1 MPNKI
6 AVLGPQKEEQ
16 HEKKVMGTCCQCIA
30 CGVHGSS
37 CLSYECICIRGGGG
51 VSESSIT
58 AFSDTSSGDAGTES
72 ISADDF
78 TISELT
84 YNGAVQKPEVTST
97 KYTDAS
103 VAYYDDAECTGT
115 EAELKN
121 AGTYYAKITVG
132 EESVVKE
139 FTINK
144 ATPKNEDFTIICNG
158 KKLDPNGGNAY
169 RTLGK
174 NDTFAMSHTTEEDIR
189 VNEDEYEKIFDF
201 FGFNFYTSEGK
212 PLTAS
217 ISEPGTYIIKA
228 WFRGSKNLK
237 GTKVGQSGEEFA
249 TWNLIVAPAQEDFT
263 VTNEMT
269 SGKVYD
275 GTSFEPKLSS
285 TKYSE
290 DEVTT
295 EYYFLEQ
302 TSGEWVKV
310 EHPTDAGTY
319 CVRVTVN
326 GATQQNDDLWRFKIK
341 EANIDASKFHAELD
355 GEPVKQGEPFKMTS
369 PASELDK
376 IFDRLIITYE
386 GEPDI
391 NLHDFAPRVFVDTED
406 GETEIDSSKASEY
419 MDENGRLKP
428 GTYVYKLYFI
438 GTNNFN
444 GQQKTDDPLYTIN
457 LTLTADSIT
466 ELNPDIDGL
475 TKNEDT
481 EDGGY
486 TLESGYTLALGEDSA
501 PVTAPLNNKGVV
513 ESGKFAEKVTGGEI
527 TGGTFAEVENAEEIT
542 GGIFAQNPEECLA
555 AGKTLTESVD
565 QLKVVD
571 INGAGLNDSCTVNDV
586 IGAKENGIAV
596 MALFAEN
603 SIEAAPAAYIVGS
616 GQKVTLK
623 NADASRTVKQW
634 IVDFGNGTT
643 ETYNGNTAAFTV
655 DAAGNTVT
663 VTVVFEG
670 QTLPTPVDPKPVDP
684 DPTIPEVKEYTITVE
699 DGKINGE
706 PSVTVKAGDTVNLTV
721 GEVPENM
728 AFLYWDIPSDLLNAL
743 IKKDGNFSNK
753 TQNLRFEM
761 PELEDAAGK
770 SFTISAA
777 FGTAET
783 AESDD
788 TSAFGVVTGI
798 IAGGTVI
805 AVTGWVG
812 TELYLKAVLPQGA
825 SIPTNRQELALL
837 LWQDAGKPEAVTAL
851 YADIAADQTDA
862 QKAARWA
869 IANGLMDSADEDSS
883 SFAPNK
889 SVSRFAV
896 IKAWNQ
902 AQKMK

>member
-1 MPNKI
+1 MH
-6 AVLGPQKEEQ
+6 L
-16 HEKKVMGTCCQCIA
+16 H
-30 CGVHGSS
+30 S
-37 CLSYECICIRGGGG
+37 GGG
-51 VSESSIT
+51 VSESGVT
-58 AFSDTSSGDAGTES
+58 AFSTTASEDTTTGS
-72 ISADDF
+72 ISEDDF
-78 TISELT
+78 SLSATEFT
-84 YNGAVQKPEVTST
+84 YNAAVQKPEVISE
-97 KYTDAS
+97 KYPNAK
-103 VAYYDDAECTGT
+103 VAFYD
-115 EAELKN
+115 KN
-121 AGTYYAKITVG
+121 DNEVEPKDAGTYYAAITVDDVA
-132 EESVVKE
+132 ETVKKE
-139 FTINK
+139 FTINM
-144 ATPKNEDFTIICNG
+144 ADPKNEDFTIKFKDQVI
-158 KKLDPNGGNAY
+158 DPTGGNVY
-169 RTLGK
+169 QTLGE
-174 NDTFAMSHTTEEDIR
+174 DGDATITHTTEADI
-189 VNEDEYEKIFDF
+189 NAGPYDKF
-201 FGFNFYTSEGK
+201 FGFEWYQADGTTK
-212 PLTAS
+212 LTEV
-217 ISEPGTYIIKA
+217 ISKPGTYIVKA
-228 WFRGSKNLK
+228 WFKGSKNLN
-237 GTKVGQSGEEFA
+237 GWEVNTEGKVFA

-263 VTNEMT
+263 VTDEMT
-269 SGKVYD
+269 NGKVYD
-275 GTSFEPKLSS
+275 GTSFEPELKYDT
-285 TKYSE
+285 TKYE
-290 DEVTT
+290 GAKVEF
-295 EYYFLEQ
+295 EYYTKQYDSEIHKDKN
-302 TSGEWVKV
+302 VNV

-319 CVRVTVN
+319 YVRAIVN
-326 GATQQNDDLWRFKIK
+326 DVSQENDEWKFEIK
-341 EANIDASKFHAELD
+341 PAEIDASKIAATLD
-355 GEPVKQGEPFKMTS
+355 GEPVKQGEPFEMTS

-391 NLHDFAPRVFVDTED
+391 DLHDFAPRVFVDTED

-419 MDENGRLKP
+419 LDEDGRLKP
-428 GTYVYKLYFI
+428 GTYIYKLYFI

-486 TLESGYTLALGEDSA
+486 TLESGYTLALGEDSD
-501 PVTAPLNNKGVV
+501 PVTEPLNNKGVV

-527 TGGTFAEVENAEEIT
+527 TGGTFANVENAEEIT

-586 IGAKENGIAV
+586 IGAMENGIAV

-603 SIEAAPAAYIVGS
+603 SIEATPAAYIVGS
-616 GQKVTLK
+616 GQKITLK

-643 ETYNGNTAAFTV
+643 KTYDGDTAAFTV

-670 QTLPTPVDPKPVDP
+670 QTLPTPVDPN
-684 DPTIPEVKEYTITVE
+684 PTIPEVKEYTITVE

-706 PSVTVKAGDTVNLTV
+706 PSATIKAGDTVNLTV

-743 IKKDGNFSNK
+743 IKKDGNFNNK

-788 TSAFGVVTGI
+788 SSAFGVVTGI
-798 IAGGTVI
+798 IVGGTVV
-805 AVTGWVG
+805 AVTGWIG

-869 IANGLMDSADEDSS
+869 IANGLLDAADEDSS
-883 SFAPNK
+883 VFAPNK

>member
-1 MPNKI
+1 MKRKSWERVVSASL
-6 AVLGPQKEEQ
+6 AVCMAVAVSP
-16 HEKKVMGTCCQCIA
+16 MNA
-30 CGVHGSS
+30 FAFGV
-37 CLSYECICIRGGGG
+37 GGG
-51 VSESSIT
+51 SESGIT

-97 KYTDAS
+97 KYAVAS
-103 VAYYDDAECTGT
+103 VAYYDNAECTGAET
-115 EAELKN
+115 ELKN
-121 AGTYYAKITVG
+121 VGTYYAKITVD
-132 EESVVKE
+132 EKSVVKE
-139 FTINK
+139 FIINK
-144 ATPKNEDFTIICNG
+144 ADPKNEDFTIKFKDQVI
-158 KKLDPNGGNAY
+158 DPTGGNVY
-169 RTLGK
+169 QTLGE
-174 NDTFAMSHTTEEDIR
+174 DGDATITHTTEADI
-189 VNEDEYEKIFDF
+189 NAGPYDKF
-201 FGFNFYTSEGK
+201 FGFEWYQADGTTK
-212 PLTAS
+212 LTEV
-217 ISEPGTYIIKA
+217 ISKPGTYIVKA
-228 WFRGSKNLK
+228 WFKGSKNLN
-237 GTKVGQSGEEFA
+237 GWKVNTEGKVFA

-263 VTNEMT
+263 VTDEMKA
-269 SGKVYD
+269 GKVYD
-275 GTSFEPKLSS
+275 GASFEPKLSS

-290 DEVTT
+290 DKVAT
-295 EYYFLEQ
+295 EYYLLEQ

-310 EHPTDAGTY
+310 EHPTNVGTY

-326 GATQQNDDLWRFKIK
+326 GATQQNDGVWQFKI
-341 EANIDASKFHAELD
+341 EPAEIDPSKFTATLD
-355 GEPVKQGEPFKMTS
+355 GKTVMQDEPFEMTS

-391 NLHDFAPRVFVDTED
+391 DLHDFAPRVFVDTED

-419 MDENGRLKP
+419 MDEDGRLKP
-428 GTYVYKLYFI
+428 GTYIYKLYFI

-444 GQQKTDDPLYTIN
+444 GQQKTDAPLYTIN

-466 ELNPDIDGL
+466 ELKPTDGL
-475 TKNEDT
+475 TKNDDT

-486 TLESGYTLALGEDSA
+486 TLESGYTLALGEDSD
-501 PVTAPLNNKGVV
+501 PVTEPLNNKGVV

-527 TGGTFAEVENAEEIT
+527 TGGTFANVENAEEIT

-586 IGAKENGIAV
+586 IGAMENGIAV

-603 SIEAAPAAYIVGS
+603 SIEATPAAYIVGS
-616 GQKVTLK
+616 GQKITLK

-634 IVDFGNGTT
+634 VVDFGNGTT

-655 DAAGNTVT
+655 DAAGKTVT
-663 VTVVFEG
+663 VTAVFEG
-670 QTLPTPVDPKPVDP
+670 QTLPTPVDPN
-684 DPTIPEVKEYTITVE
+684 PTIPEVKEYTITVE

-706 PSVTVKAGDTVNLTV
+706 PSATIKAGDTVNLTV

-788 TSAFGVVTGI
+788 SSAFGVVTGI
-798 IAGGTVI
+798 IVGGTVV

-869 IANGLMDSADEDSS
+869 IANGLLDAADEGSS
-883 SFAPNK
+883 IFAPNK

>member
-1 MPNKI
+1 MH
-6 AVLGPQKEEQ
+6 L
-16 HEKKVMGTCCQCIA
+16 H
-30 CGVHGSS
+30 S
-37 CLSYECICIRGGGG
+37 GGG
-51 VSESSIT
+51 VSESSIA

-84 YNGAVQKPEVTST
+84 YNGAVQKPAVTST
-97 KYTDAS
+97 KYTVAS
-103 VAYYDDAECTGT
+103 VAYYDNAECTGT

-121 AGTYYAKITVG
+121 AGTYYAKITVDEG
-132 EESVVKE
+132 SVVKE

-144 ATPKNEDFTIICNG
+144 AIPKNEDFTIIFNG

-169 RTLGK
+169 QTLGK
-174 NDTFAMSHTTEEDIR
+174 NDTFAMSHTAEEDIR

-212 PLTAS
+212 PLTES

-295 EYYFLEQ
+295 EYYLLEQ
-302 TSGEWVKV
+302 TNGEWVKV

-319 CVRVTVN
+319 CVRITVN
-326 GATQQNDDLWRFKIK
+326 GATQQNDDLWRFKIEK
-341 EANIDASKFHAELD
+341 ANIDASKFHAELD
-355 GEPVKQGEPFKMTS
+355 GEPVKQGESFEMTS

-419 MDENGRLKP
+419 MDEDGRLKP

-466 ELNPDIDGL
+466 ELKPTDGL
-475 TKNEDT
+475 TKNDDT

-486 TLESGYTLALGEDSA
+486 TLESGYTLALGEDSD

-513 ESGKFAEKVTGGEI
+513 ESGKFAEKVTGG
-527 TGGTFAEVENAEEIT
+527 TFANVENAEEIT

-586 IGAKENGIAV
+586 IGAEENGIAV

-603 SIEAAPAAYIVGS
+603 SIEATPAAYIVGS
-616 GQKVTLK
+616 GQKITLK

-634 IVDFGNGTT
+634 VVDFGNGTT

-670 QTLPTPVDPKPVDP
+670 QTIPTPVDPKPVDP

-706 PSVTVKAGDTVNLTV
+706 PSATVKAGDTVNLTV

-788 TSAFGVVTGI
+788 SSAFGVVTGI
-798 IAGGTVI
+798 IVGGTVV

-869 IANGLMDSADEDSS
+869 IANGLLDAADEGSS
-883 SFAPNK
+883 IFAPNK

>member
-1 MPNKI
+1 MH
-6 AVLGPQKEEQ
+6 L
-16 HEKKVMGTCCQCIA
+16 H
-30 CGVHGSS
+30 S
-37 CLSYECICIRGGGG
+37 GGG
-51 VSESSIT
+51 VSESGVT
-58 AFSDTSSGDAGTES
+58 AFSTTASEDTTTGS
-72 ISADDF
+72 ISEDDF
-78 TISELT
+78 SLSATEFT
-84 YNGAVQKPEVTST
+84 YNAAVQKPEVISE
-97 KYTDAS
+97 KYPNAK
-103 VAYYDDAECTGT
+103 VAFYD
-115 EAELKN
+115 KN
-121 AGTYYAKITVG
+121 DNEVEPKDAGTYYAAITVDDVA
-132 EESVVKE
+132 ETVKKE
-139 FTINK
+139 FTINM
-144 ATPKNEDFTIICNG
+144 ADPKNEDFTIKFKDQVI
-158 KKLDPNGGNAY
+158 DPTGGNVY
-169 RTLGK
+169 QTLGE
-174 NDTFAMSHTTEEDIR
+174 DGDATITHTTEADI
-189 VNEDEYEKIFDF
+189 NAGPYDKF
-201 FGFNFYTSEGK
+201 FGFEWYQADGTTK
-212 PLTAS
+212 LTEV
-217 ISEPGTYIIKA
+217 ISKPGTYIVKA
-228 WFRGSKNLK
+228 WFKGSKNLN
-237 GTKVGQSGEEFA
+237 GWEVNTEGKVFA

-263 VTNEMT
+263 VTDEMT
-269 SGKVYD
+269 NGKVYD
-275 GTSFEPKLSS
+275 GTSFEPELKYDT
-285 TKYSE
+285 TKYE
-290 DEVTT
+290 GAKVEF
-295 EYYFLEQ
+295 EYYTKQYDSEIHKDKN
-302 TSGEWVKV
+302 VNV

-319 CVRVTVN
+319 YVRAIVN
-326 GATQQNDDLWRFKIK
+326 DVSQENDEWKFEIK
-341 EANIDASKFHAELD
+341 PAEIDASKIAATLD
-355 GEPVKQGEPFKMTS
+355 GEPVKQGEPFEMTS

-391 NLHDFAPRVFVDTED
+391 DLHDFAPRVFVDTED

-419 MDENGRLKP
+419 LDEDGRLKP
-428 GTYVYKLYFI
+428 GTYIYKLYFI

-481 EDGGY
+481 DDGGY

-501 PVTAPLNNKGVV
+501 PVTEPLNNKGVV

-527 TGGTFAEVENAEEIT
+527 TGGTFANVENAEEIT

-586 IGAKENGIAV
+586 IGAMENGIAV

-603 SIEAAPAAYIVGS
+603 SIEATPAAYIVGS
-616 GQKVTLK
+616 GQKITLK

-634 IVDFGNGTT
+634 VVDFGNGTT
-643 ETYNGNTAAFTV
+643 KTYDGDTAAFTV

-670 QTLPTPVDPKPVDP
+670 QTLPTPVEPN
-684 DPTIPEVKEYTITVE
+684 PTIPEVKEYTITVE

-706 PSVTVKAGDTVNLTV
+706 PSATIKVGDTVNLTV

-743 IKKDGNFSNK
+743 IKKDGNFNNK

-788 TSAFGVVTGI
+788 SSAFGVVTGI
-798 IAGGTVI
+798 IVGGTVV
-805 AVTGWVG
+805 AVTGWIG

-869 IANGLMDSADEDSS
+869 IANGLLDAADEDSS
-883 SFAPNK
+883 VFAPNK

>member
-1 MPNKI
+1 MH
-6 AVLGPQKEEQ
+6 L
-16 HEKKVMGTCCQCIA
+16 H
-30 CGVHGSS
+30 S
-37 CLSYECICIRGGGG
+37 GGG
-51 VSESSIT
+51 VSESSIA

-84 YNGAVQKPEVTST
+84 YNGAVQKPAVTST
-97 KYTDAS
+97 KYTVAS
-103 VAYYDDAECTGT
+103 VAYYDNAECTGT

-121 AGTYYAKITVG
+121 AGTYYAKITVDEG
-132 EESVVKE
+132 SVVKE

-144 ATPKNEDFTIICNG
+144 AIPKNEDFTIIFNG

-169 RTLGK
+169 QTLGK

-212 PLTAS
+212 PLTES

-295 EYYFLEQ
+295 EYYLLEQ
-302 TSGEWVKV
+302 TNGEWVKV

-319 CVRVTVN
+319 CVRITVN
-326 GATQQNDDLWRFKIK
+326 GATQQNDDLWRFKIEK
-341 EANIDASKFHAELD
+341 ANIDASKFHAELD
-355 GEPVKQGEPFKMTS
+355 GEPVKQGESFEMTS

-419 MDENGRLKP
+419 MDEDGRLKP

-466 ELNPDIDGL
+466 ELKPTDGL
-475 TKNEDT
+475 TKNDDT

-486 TLESGYTLALGEDSA
+486 TLESGYTLALGEDSD

-527 TGGTFAEVENAEEIT
+527 TGGTFANVENAEEIT

-586 IGAKENGIAV
+586 IGAMENGIAV

-603 SIEAAPAAYIVGS
+603 SIEATPAAYIVGS
-616 GQKVTLK
+616 GQKITLK

-634 IVDFGNGTT
+634 VVDFGNGTT

-655 DAAGNTVT
+655 DAAGKTVT
-663 VTVVFEG
+663 VTAVFEG
-670 QTLPTPVDPKPVDP
+670 QTLPTPVDPN
-684 DPTIPEVKEYTITVE
+684 PTIPEVKEYTITVE

-706 PSVTVKAGDTVNLTV
+706 PSATIKAGDTVNLTV

-788 TSAFGVVTGI
+788 SSAFGVVTGI
-798 IAGGTVI
+798 IVGGTVV

-869 IANGLMDSADEDSS
+869 IANGLLDAADEGSS
-883 SFAPNK
+883 IFAPNK

>member
-1 MPNKI
+1 MH
-6 AVLGPQKEEQ
+6 L
-16 HEKKVMGTCCQCIA
+16 H
-30 CGVHGSS
+30 S
-37 CLSYECICIRGGGG
+37 GGGG

-144 ATPKNEDFTIICNG
+144 ATPKNEDFTIKFKDQVI
-158 KKLDPNGGNAY
+158 DPTGGNVY
-169 RTLGK
+169 QTLGE
-174 NDTFAMSHTTEEDIR
+174 DGDATITHTTEADI
-189 VNEDEYEKIFDF
+189 NAGPYDKF
-201 FGFNFYTSEGK
+201 FGFEWYQADGTTK
-212 PLTAS
+212 LTEV
-217 ISEPGTYIIKA
+217 ISKPGTYIVKA
-228 WFRGSKNLK
+228 WFKGSKNLN
-237 GTKVGQSGEEFA
+237 GWKVNTEGKVFA

-263 VTNEMT
+263 VTDEMKA
-269 SGKVYD
+269 GKVYD
-275 GTSFEPKLSS
+275 GASFEPKLSS

-290 DEVTT
+290 DKVAT
-295 EYYFLEQ
+295 EYYLLEQ

-310 EHPTDAGTY
+310 EHPTNVGTY

-326 GATQQNDDLWRFKIK
+326 GATQQNDGVWQFKI
-341 EANIDASKFHAELD
+341 EPAEIDPSKFTATLD
-355 GEPVKQGEPFKMTS
+355 GKTVMQDEPFEMTS

-391 NLHDFAPRVFVDTED
+391 DLHDFAPRVFVDTED

-419 MDENGRLKP
+419 LDEDGRLKP
-428 GTYVYKLYFI
+428 GTYIYKLYFI

-486 TLESGYTLALGEDSA
+486 TLESGYTLALGEDSD
-501 PVTAPLNNKGVV
+501 PVTEPLNNKGVV

-527 TGGTFAEVENAEEIT
+527 TGGTFANVENAEEIT
-542 GGIFAQNPEECLA
+542 GGIFAQNPEECLV
-555 AGKTLTESVD
+555 AGKTLTGSVD

-586 IGAKENGIAV
+586 IGAMENGIAV

-603 SIEAAPAAYIVGS
+603 SIEATPAAYIVGS
-616 GQKVTLK
+616 GQKITLK

-634 IVDFGNGTT
+634 VVDFGNGTT

-684 DPTIPEVKEYTITVE
+684 DPTVPEVKEYTITVE

-788 TSAFGVVTGI
+788 SSAFGVVTGI
-798 IAGGTVI
+798 IVGGTVV

-812 TELYLKAVLPQGA
+812 TELYLKAVLPQGT

-851 YADIAADQTDA
+851 YADIAAEQTDA

-869 IANGLMDSADEDSS
+869 IANGLLDAADEDSS
-883 SFAPNK
+883 VFAPNK

>member
-1 MPNKI
+1 MH
-6 AVLGPQKEEQ
+6 L
-16 HEKKVMGTCCQCIA
+16 H
-30 CGVHGSS
+30 S
-37 CLSYECICIRGGGG
+37 GGG
-51 VSESSIT
+51 VSESGVT
-58 AFSDTSSGDAGTES
+58 AFSTTASEDTTTGS
-72 ISADDF
+72 ISEDDF
-78 TISELT
+78 SLSATEFT
-84 YNGAVQKPEVTST
+84 YNAAVQKPEVISE
-97 KYTDAS
+97 KYPNAK
-103 VAYYDDAECTGT
+103 VAFYD
-115 EAELKN
+115 KN
-121 AGTYYAKITVG
+121 DNEVEPKDAGTYYAAITVDDVA
-132 EESVVKE
+132 ETVKKE
-139 FTINK
+139 FTINM
-144 ATPKNEDFTIICNG
+144 ADPKNEDFTIKFKDQVI
-158 KKLDPNGGNAY
+158 DPTGGNVY
-169 RTLGK
+169 QTLGE
-174 NDTFAMSHTTEEDIR
+174 DGDATITHTTEADI
-189 VNEDEYEKIFDF
+189 NAGPYDKF
-201 FGFNFYTSEGK
+201 FGFEWYQADGTTK
-212 PLTAS
+212 LTEV
-217 ISEPGTYIIKA
+217 ISKPGTYIVKA
-228 WFRGSKNLK
+228 WFKGSKNLN
-237 GTKVGQSGEEFA
+237 GWEVNTEGKVFA

-263 VTNEMT
+263 VTDEMT
-269 SGKVYD
+269 NGKVYD
-275 GTSFEPKLSS
+275 GTSFEPELKYDT
-285 TKYSE
+285 TKYE
-290 DEVTT
+290 GAKVEF
-295 EYYFLEQ
+295 EYYTKQYDSEIHKDKN
-302 TSGEWVKV
+302 VNV

-319 CVRVTVN
+319 YVRAIVN
-326 GATQQNDDLWRFKIK
+326 DVSQENDEWKFEIK
-341 EANIDASKFHAELD
+341 PAEIDASKIAATLD
-355 GEPVKQGEPFKMTS
+355 GEPVKQGEPFEMTS

-391 NLHDFAPRVFVDTED
+391 DLHDFAPRVFVDTED

-419 MDENGRLKP
+419 LDEDGRLKP
-428 GTYVYKLYFI
+428 GTYIYKLYFI

-486 TLESGYTLALGEDSA
+486 TLESGYTLALGEDSD
-501 PVTAPLNNKGVV
+501 PVTEPLNNKGVV

-527 TGGTFAEVENAEEIT
+527 TGGTFANVENAEEIT

-586 IGAKENGIAV
+586 IGAMENGIAV

-603 SIEAAPAAYIVGS
+603 SIEATPAAYIVGS
-616 GQKVTLK
+616 GQKITLK

-643 ETYNGNTAAFTV
+643 KTYDGDTAAFTV

-670 QTLPTPVDPKPVDP
+670 QTLPTPVDPN
-684 DPTIPEVKEYTITVE
+684 PTIPEVKEYTITVE

-706 PSVTVKAGDTVNLTV
+706 PSATIKAGDTVNLTV

-788 TSAFGVVTGI
+788 SSAFGVVTGI
-798 IAGGTVI
+798 IVGGTVV

-812 TELYLKAVLPQGA
+812 TKLYLKAVLPQGT

-869 IANGLMDSADEDSS
+869 IANGLLDAADEDSS
-883 SFAPNK
+883 IFAPNK

>member
-1 MPNKI
+1 MH
-6 AVLGPQKEEQ
+6 L
-16 HEKKVMGTCCQCIA
+16 H
-30 CGVHGSS
+30 S
-37 CLSYECICIRGGGG
+37 GGGG

-97 KYTDAS
+97 KYTVAS
-103 VAYYDDAECTGT
+103 VAYYDNAECTGA

-121 AGTYYAKITVG
+121 AGTYYEKITVG
-132 EESVVKE
+132 EEFVVKE

-144 ATPKNEDFTIICNG
+144 ADPKNEDFTIKFKDQVI
-158 KKLDPNGGNAY
+158 DPTGGNVY
-169 RTLGK
+169 QTLGE
-174 NDTFAMSHTTEEDIR
+174 DGDATITHTTEADI
-189 VNEDEYEKIFDF
+189 NAGPYDKF
-201 FGFNFYTSEGK
+201 FGFEWYQADGTTK
-212 PLTAS
+212 LTEV
-217 ISEPGTYIIKA
+217 ISKPGTYIVKA
-228 WFRGSKNLK
+228 WFKGSKNLN
-237 GTKVGQSGEEFA
+237 GWKVNTEGKVFA

-263 VTNEMT
+263 VTDEMKA
-269 SGKVYD
+269 GKVYD
-275 GTSFEPKLSS
+275 GASFEPKLSS

-290 DEVTT
+290 DKVAT
-295 EYYFLEQ
+295 EYYLLEQ

-310 EHPTDAGTY
+310 EHPTNVGTY

-326 GATQQNDDLWRFKIK
+326 GATQQNDGVWQFKI
-341 EANIDASKFHAELD
+341 EPAEIDPSKFTATLD
-355 GEPVKQGEPFKMTS
+355 GKTVMQDEPFEMTS

-391 NLHDFAPRVFVDTED
+391 DLHDFAPRVFVDTED

-419 MDENGRLKP
+419 MDEDGRLKP
-428 GTYVYKLYFI
+428 GTYIYKLYFI

-444 GQQKTDDPLYTIN
+444 GQQKTDAPLYTIN

-466 ELNPDIDGL
+466 ELKPTDGL
-475 TKNEDT
+475 TKNDDT

-486 TLESGYTLALGEDSA
+486 TLESGYTLALGEDSD
-501 PVTAPLNNKGVV
+501 PVTEPLNNKGVV

-527 TGGTFAEVENAEEIT
+527 TGGTFANVENAEEIT
-542 GGIFAQNPEECLA
+542 GGIFAQNPEECLV
-555 AGKTLTESVD
+555 AGKTLTGSVD

-586 IGAKENGIAV
+586 IGAMENGIAV

-603 SIEAAPAAYIVGS
+603 SIEATPAAYIVGS
-616 GQKVTLK
+616 GQKITLK

-634 IVDFGNGTT
+634 VVDFGNGTT
-643 ETYNGNTAAFTV
+643 KTYDGDTAAFTV

-670 QTLPTPVDPKPVDP
+670 QTLPTPVDPN
-684 DPTIPEVKEYTITVE
+684 PTIPEVKEYTITVE

-706 PSVTVKAGDTVNLTV
+706 PSATIKAGDTVNLTV

-788 TSAFGVVTGI
+788 YTALGVATGVVVGGATVAV
-798 IAGGTVI
+798 AG
-805 AVTGWVG
+805 WQLYNLG
-812 TELYLKAVLPQGA
+812 TELYLKAVLPQGT

-851 YADIAADQTDA
+851 YADIAAEQTDA

-869 IANGLMDSADEDSS
+869 IANGLLDAADEDSS
-883 SFAPNK
+883 VFAPNK

>member
-1 MPNKI
+1 
-6 AVLGPQKEEQ
+6 
-16 HEKKVMGTCCQCIA
+16 MGTCCQRIA

-37 CLSYECICIRGGGG
+37 HLPYECICIRGGG

-144 ATPKNEDFTIICNG
+144 ATPKNEDFTIKFKDQVI
-158 KKLDPNGGNAY
+158 DPTGGNVY
-169 RTLGK
+169 QTLGE
-174 NDTFAMSHTTEEDIR
+174 DGDATITHTTEADI
-189 VNEDEYEKIFDF
+189 NAGPYDKF
-201 FGFNFYTSEGK
+201 FGFEWYQADGTTK
-212 PLTAS
+212 LTEV
-217 ISEPGTYIIKA
+217 ISKPGTYIVKA
-228 WFRGSKNLK
+228 WFKGSKNLN
-237 GTKVGQSGEEFA
+237 GWKVNTEGKVFA

-263 VTNEMT
+263 VTDEMKA
-269 SGKVYD
+269 GKVYD
-275 GTSFEPKLSS
+275 GASFEPKLSS

-290 DEVTT
+290 DKVAT
-295 EYYFLEQ
+295 EYYLLEQ

-310 EHPTDAGTY
+310 EHPTNVGTY

-326 GATQQNDDLWRFKIK
+326 GATQQNDGVWQFKI
-341 EANIDASKFHAELD
+341 EPAEIDPSKFTATLD
-355 GEPVKQGEPFKMTS
+355 GKTVMQDEPFEMTS

-391 NLHDFAPRVFVDTED
+391 DLHDFAPRVFVDTED

-419 MDENGRLKP
+419 LDEDGRLKP
-428 GTYVYKLYFI
+428 GTYIYKLYFI

-486 TLESGYTLALGEDSA
+486 TLESGYTLALGEDSD
-501 PVTAPLNNKGVV
+501 PVTEPLNNKGVV

-527 TGGTFAEVENAEEIT
+527 TGGTFANVENAEEIT
-542 GGIFAQNPEECLA
+542 GGIFAQNPEECLV
-555 AGKTLTESVD
+555 AGKTLTGSVD

-586 IGAKENGIAV
+586 IGAMENGIAV

-603 SIEAAPAAYIVGS
+603 SIEATPAAYIVGS
-616 GQKVTLK
+616 GQKITLK

-634 IVDFGNGTT
+634 VVDFGNGTT

-684 DPTIPEVKEYTITVE
+684 DPTVPEVKEYTITVE

-788 TSAFGVVTGI
+788 SSAFGVVTGI
-798 IAGGTVI
+798 IVGGTVV

-812 TELYLKAVLPQGA
+812 TELYLKAVLPQGT

-851 YADIAADQTDA
+851 YADIAAEQTDA

-869 IANGLMDSADEDSS
+869 IANGLLDAADEDSS
-883 SFAPNK
+883 VFAPNK

>member
-1 MPNKI
+1 MH
-6 AVLGPQKEEQ
+6 L
-16 HEKKVMGTCCQCIA
+16 H
-30 CGVHGSS
+30 S
-37 CLSYECICIRGGGG
+37 GGG

-97 KYTDAS
+97 KYTVAS
-103 VAYYDDAECTGT
+103 VAYYDNAECTGA

-132 EESVVKE
+132 EEFVVKE

-144 ATPKNEDFTIICNG
+144 ADPKNEDFTIKFKDQVI
-158 KKLDPNGGNAY
+158 DPTGGNVY
-169 RTLGK
+169 QTLGE
-174 NDTFAMSHTTEEDIR
+174 DGDATITHTTEADI
-189 VNEDEYEKIFDF
+189 NAGPYDKF
-201 FGFNFYTSEGK
+201 FGFEWYQADGTTK
-212 PLTAS
+212 LTEV
-217 ISEPGTYIIKA
+217 ISKPGTYIVKA
-228 WFRGSKNLK
+228 WFKGSKNLN
-237 GTKVGQSGEEFA
+237 GWEVNTEGKVFA

-263 VTNEMT
+263 VTDEMT
-269 SGKVYD
+269 NGKVYD

-290 DEVTT
+290 DKVAT
-295 EYYFLEQ
+295 EYYLLEQ
-302 TSGEWVKV
+302 TSGEWVKA
-310 EHPTDAGTY
+310 EHPTNVGTY

-326 GATQQNDDLWRFKIK
+326 GATQQNDGVWQFKI
-341 EANIDASKFHAELD
+341 EPAEIDPSKFTATLD
-355 GEPVKQGEPFKMTS
+355 GKTVMQDEPFEMTS

-391 NLHDFAPRVFVDTED
+391 SLKNFGTRVFTEE
-406 GETEIDSSKASEY
+406 GQTELNPETTPQYFDKNDHLVA
-419 MDENGRLKP
+419 
-428 GTYVYKLYFI
+428 GTYLVKAYF
-438 GTNNFN
+438 GGSDNFN
-444 GQQKTDDPLYTIN
+444 GQKKTDDPLYTIN

-466 ELNPDIDGL
+466 ELKPTDGL
-475 TKNEDT
+475 TKNDDT

-486 TLESGYTLALGEDSA
+486 TLESGYTLALGEDSD
-501 PVTAPLNNKGVV
+501 PVTEPLNNKGVV

-527 TGGTFAEVENAEEIT
+527 TGGTFANVENAEEIT

-616 GQKVTLK
+616 GQKITLK
-623 NADASRTVKQW
+623 NADVSRTVKQW
-634 IVDFGNGTT
+634 VVDFGNGTT
-643 ETYNGNTAAFTV
+643 KTYDSDTAAFTV
-655 DAAGNTVT
+655 DAAGKTVT
-663 VTVVFEG
+663 VTAVFEG

-684 DPTIPEVKEYTITVE
+684 NPTIPEVKEYTITVE

-706 PSVTVKAGDTVNLTV
+706 PSATIKAGDTVNLTV

-777 FGTAET
+777 FGTVET

-788 TSAFGVVTGI
+788 SSAFGVVTGI
-798 IAGGTVI
+798 IVGGTVV

-869 IANGLMDSADEDSS
+869 IANGLLDAADEDSS
-883 SFAPNK
+883 IFAPNK

>member
-1 MPNKI
+1 MKRKSWERVVSASL
-6 AVLGPQKEEQ
+6 AVCMAVAVSP
-16 HEKKVMGTCCQCIA
+16 MNA
-30 CGVHGSS
+30 FAF
-37 CLSYECICIRGGGG
+37 GGG

-97 KYTDAS
+97 KYTVAS
-103 VAYYDDAECTGT
+103 VAYYDNAECTGA

-132 EESVVKE
+132 EEFVVKE

-144 ATPKNEDFTIICNG
+144 ADPKNEDFTIKFKDQVI
-158 KKLDPNGGNAY
+158 DPTGGNVY
-169 RTLGK
+169 QTLGE
-174 NDTFAMSHTTEEDIR
+174 DGDATITHTTEADI
-189 VNEDEYEKIFDF
+189 NAGPYDKF
-201 FGFNFYTSEGK
+201 FGFEWYQADGTTK
-212 PLTAS
+212 LTEV
-217 ISEPGTYIIKA
+217 ISKPGTYIVKA
-228 WFRGSKNLK
+228 WFKGSKNLN
-237 GTKVGQSGEEFA
+237 GWKVNTEGKVFA

-263 VTNEMT
+263 VTDEMKA
-269 SGKVYD
+269 GKVYD
-275 GTSFEPKLSS
+275 GASFEPKLSS

-290 DEVTT
+290 DKVAT
-295 EYYFLEQ
+295 EYYLLEQ

-310 EHPTDAGTY
+310 EHPTNVGTY

-326 GATQQNDDLWRFKIK
+326 GATQQNDGVWQFKI
-341 EANIDASKFHAELD
+341 EPAEIDPSKFTATLD
-355 GEPVKQGEPFKMTS
+355 GKTVMQDEPFEMTS

-391 NLHDFAPRVFVDTED
+391 DLHDFAPRVFVDTED

-419 MDENGRLKP
+419 MDEDGRLKP
-428 GTYVYKLYFI
+428 GTYIYKLYFI

-444 GQQKTDDPLYTIN
+444 GQQKTDAPLYTIN

-466 ELNPDIDGL
+466 ELKPTDGL
-475 TKNEDT
+475 TKNDDT

-486 TLESGYTLALGEDSA
+486 TLESGYTLALGEDSD
-501 PVTAPLNNKGVV
+501 PVTEPLNNKGVV

-527 TGGTFAEVENAEEIT
+527 TGGTFANVENAEEIT
-542 GGIFAQNPEECLA
+542 GGIFAQNPEECLV
-555 AGKTLTESVD
+555 AGKTLTGSVD

-586 IGAKENGIAV
+586 IGAMENGIAV

-603 SIEAAPAAYIVGS
+603 SIEATPAAYIVGS
-616 GQKVTLK
+616 GQKITLK

-634 IVDFGNGTT
+634 VVDFGNGTT
-643 ETYNGNTAAFTV
+643 KTYDGDTAAFTV

-670 QTLPTPVDPKPVDP
+670 QTLPTPVDPN
-684 DPTIPEVKEYTITVE
+684 PTIPEVKEYTITVE

-706 PSVTVKAGDTVNLTV
+706 PSATIKAGDTVNLTV

-788 TSAFGVVTGI
+788 YTALGVATGVVVGGATVAV
-798 IAGGTVI
+798 AG
-805 AVTGWVG
+805 WQLYNLG
-812 TELYLKAVLPQGA
+812 TELYLKAVLPQGT

-851 YADIAADQTDA
+851 YADIAAEQTDA

-869 IANGLMDSADEDSS
+869 IANGLLDAADEDSS
-883 SFAPNK
+883 VFAPNK

>member
-1 MPNKI
+1 MH
-6 AVLGPQKEEQ
+6 L
-16 HEKKVMGTCCQCIA
+16 H
-30 CGVHGSS
+30 S
-37 CLSYECICIRGGGG
+37 GG

-97 KYTDAS
+97 KYTVAS
-103 VAYYDDAECTGT
+103 VAYYDNAECTGA

-132 EESVVKE
+132 EEFVVKE

-144 ATPKNEDFTIICNG
+144 ADPKNEDFTIKFKDQVI
-158 KKLDPNGGNAY
+158 DPTGGNVY
-169 RTLGK
+169 QTLGE
-174 NDTFAMSHTTEEDIR
+174 DGDATITHTTEADI
-189 VNEDEYEKIFDF
+189 NAGPYDKF
-201 FGFNFYTSEGK
+201 FGFEWYQADGTTK
-212 PLTAS
+212 LTEV
-217 ISEPGTYIIKA
+217 ISKPGTYIVKA
-228 WFRGSKNLK
+228 WFKGSKNLN
-237 GTKVGQSGEEFA
+237 GWKVNTEGKVFA

-263 VTNEMT
+263 VTDEMKA
-269 SGKVYD
+269 GKVYD
-275 GTSFEPKLSS
+275 GASFETKLSS

-290 DEVTT
+290 DKVAT
-295 EYYFLEQ
+295 EYYLLEQ

-310 EHPTDAGTY
+310 EHPTNVGTY

-326 GATQQNDDLWRFKIK
+326 GATQQNDGVWQFKI
-341 EANIDASKFHAELD
+341 EPAEIDPSKFTATLD
-355 GEPVKQGEPFKMTS
+355 GKTVMQDEPFEMTS

-391 NLHDFAPRVFVDTED
+391 DLHDFAPRVFVDTED

-419 MDENGRLKP
+419 LDEDGRLKP
-428 GTYVYKLYFI
+428 GTYIYKLYFI

-466 ELNPDIDGL
+466 ELKPTDGL
-475 TKNEDT
+475 TKNDDT

-486 TLESGYTLALGEDSA
+486 TLESGYTLALGEDSD
-501 PVTAPLNNKGVV
+501 PVTEPLNNKGVV

-527 TGGTFAEVENAEEIT
+527 TGGTFANVENAEEIT
-542 GGIFAQNPEECLA
+542 GGIFAQNPEECLV
-555 AGKTLTESVD
+555 AGKTLTGSVD

-586 IGAKENGIAV
+586 IGAMENGIAV

-603 SIEAAPAAYIVGS
+603 SIEATPAAYIVGS
-616 GQKVTLK
+616 GQKITLK

-634 IVDFGNGTT
+634 VVDFGNGTT
-643 ETYNGNTAAFTV
+643 KTYDGDTAAFTV

-670 QTLPTPVDPKPVDP
+670 QTLPTPVDPN
-684 DPTIPEVKEYTITVE
+684 PTIPEVKEYTITVE

-706 PSVTVKAGDTVNLTV
+706 PSATIKAGDTVNLTV

-788 TSAFGVVTGI
+788 YTALGVATGVVVGGATVAV
-798 IAGGTVI
+798 AG
-805 AVTGWVG
+805 WQLYNLG

-837 LWQDAGKPEAVTAL
+837 LWQNAGKPEAVTSL

-869 IANGLMDSADEDSS
+869 IANGLLDAADEDSS
-883 SFAPNK
+883 IFAPNK

>member
-1 MPNKI
+1 M
-6 AVLGPQKEEQ
+6 
-16 HEKKVMGTCCQCIA
+16 
-30 CGVHGSS
+30 
-37 CLSYECICIRGGGG
+37 
-51 VSESSIT
+51 
-58 AFSDTSSGDAGTES
+58 
-72 ISADDF
+72 
-78 TISELT
+78 
-84 YNGAVQKPEVTST
+84 
-97 KYTDAS
+97 
-103 VAYYDDAECTGT
+103 
-115 EAELKN
+115 
-121 AGTYYAKITVG
+121 
-132 EESVVKE
+132 
-139 FTINK
+139 
-144 ATPKNEDFTIICNG
+144 
-158 KKLDPNGGNAY
+158 
-169 RTLGK
+169 
-174 NDTFAMSHTTEEDIR
+174 
-189 VNEDEYEKIFDF
+189 
-201 FGFNFYTSEGK
+201 
-212 PLTAS
+212 
-217 ISEPGTYIIKA
+217 
-228 WFRGSKNLK
+228 
-237 GTKVGQSGEEFA
+237 
-249 TWNLIVAPAQEDFT
+249 
-263 VTNEMT
+263 
-269 SGKVYD
+269 
-275 GTSFEPKLSS
+275 
-285 TKYSE
+285 
-290 DEVTT
+290 
-295 EYYFLEQ
+295 
-302 TSGEWVKV
+302 
-310 EHPTDAGTY
+310 
-319 CVRVTVN
+319 
-326 GATQQNDDLWRFKIK
+326 
-341 EANIDASKFHAELD
+341 
-355 GEPVKQGEPFKMTS
+355 
-369 PASELDK
+369 
-376 IFDRLIITYE
+376 
-386 GEPDI
+386 
-391 NLHDFAPRVFVDTED
+391 HDFAPRVFVDTED
-406 GETEIDSSKASEY
+406 GEIEIDSSKASEY
-419 MDENGRLKP
+419 LDKDGRLKP

-466 ELNPDIDGL
+466 ELNPGIDGL
-475 TKNEDT
+475 TKNED
-481 EDGGY
+481 GGY
-486 TLESGYTLALGEDSA
+486 TLKSGYTLALGEDSD
-501 PVTAPLNNKGVV
+501 PVTEPLNNKGVV

-565 QLKVVD
+565 QLKIVD
-571 INGAGLNDSCTVNDV
+571 INGAGLNNSCTVNDV
-586 IGAKENGIAV
+586 ISAKENGIAV

-603 SIEAAPAAYIVGS
+603 SIEAATAAYIVGG

-634 IVDFGNGTT
+634 VVDFGNGTT

-684 DPTIPEVKEYTITVE
+684 NPTIPEVKEYTITVE

-706 PSVTVKAGDTVNLTV
+706 PFVTVKAGDTVNLTV

-788 TSAFGVVTGI
+788 YTALGVATGVVVGGATVAV
-798 IAGGTVI
+798 AG
-805 AVTGWVG
+805 WQLYNLG
-812 TELYLKAVLPQGA
+812 TELSQKAVLPQGA

-889 SVSRFAV
+889 SVSRFAI

>member
-1 MPNKI
+1 MH
-6 AVLGPQKEEQ
+6 L
-16 HEKKVMGTCCQCIA
+16 H
-30 CGVHGSS
+30 S
-37 CLSYECICIRGGGG
+37 GGG

-97 KYTDAS
+97 KYTVAS
-103 VAYYDDAECTGT
+103 VAYYDNAECTGA

-132 EESVVKE
+132 EEFVVKE

-144 ATPKNEDFTIICNG
+144 ADPKNEDFTIKFKDQVI
-158 KKLDPNGGNAY
+158 DPTGGNVY
-169 RTLGK
+169 QTLGE
-174 NDTFAMSHTTEEDIR
+174 DGDATITHTTEADI
-189 VNEDEYEKIFDF
+189 NAGPYDKF
-201 FGFNFYTSEGK
+201 FGFEWYQADGTTK
-212 PLTAS
+212 LTEV
-217 ISEPGTYIIKA
+217 ISKPGTYIVKA
-228 WFRGSKNLK
+228 WFKGSKNLN
-237 GTKVGQSGEEFA
+237 GWEVNTEGKVFA
-249 TWNLIVAPAQEDFT
+249 TWNLIVAPAQEDFA
-263 VTNEMT
+263 VTDEMT
-269 SGKVYD
+269 NGKVYD
-275 GTSFEPKLSS
+275 GTSLEPELKYDT
-285 TKYSE
+285 TKYE
-290 DEVTT
+290 GAKVEF
-295 EYYFLEQ
+295 EYYTKQYDSEIHKDKN
-302 TSGEWVKV
+302 VNV

-319 CVRVTVN
+319 YVRAIVN
-326 GATQQNDDLWRFKIK
+326 DVPQENDEWKFEIK
-341 EANIDASKFHAELD
+341 PAEIDASKIAATLD
-355 GEPVKQGEPFKMTS
+355 GEPVKQGEPFEMTS

-391 NLHDFAPRVFVDTED
+391 DLHDFAPRVFVDTED

-419 MDENGRLKP
+419 LDEDGRLKP
-428 GTYVYKLYFI
+428 GTYIYKLYFI

-466 ELNPDIDGL
+466 ELKPTDGL
-475 TKNEDT
+475 TKNDDT

-486 TLESGYTLALGEDSA
+486 TLESGYTLALGEDSD
-501 PVTAPLNNKGVV
+501 PVTEPLNNKGVV

-603 SIEAAPAAYIVGS
+603 SIEATPAAYIVGS
-616 GQKVTLK
+616 GQKITLK

-634 IVDFGNGTT
+634 VVDFGNGTT
-643 ETYNGNTAAFTV
+643 KTYDGDTAAFTV

-670 QTLPTPVDPKPVDP
+670 QTLPTPVDPN
-684 DPTIPEVKEYTITVE
+684 PTIPEVKEYTITVE

-706 PSVTVKAGDTVNLTV
+706 PSATIKVGDTVNLTV

-743 IKKDGNFSNK
+743 IKKDENFSNK

-761 PELEDAAGK
+761 PELEDAVGK

-788 TSAFGVVTGI
+788 SSAFGVVTGI
-798 IAGGTVI
+798 IVGGTVV

-812 TELYLKAVLPQGA
+812 TELYLKAVLPQGTA
-825 SIPTNRQELALL
+825 IPTNRQELALL
-837 LWQDAGKPEAVTAL
+837 LWQDAGKPEAVTVL

-869 IANGLMDSADEDSS
+869 IANGLLDAADEDSS
-883 SFAPNK
+883 IFAPNK

>member
-1 MPNKI
+1 MKRKSWERVVSASL
-6 AVLGPQKEEQ
+6 AVCMAVAVSPMNAFAFG
-16 HEKKVMGTCCQCIA
+16 
-30 CGVHGSS
+30 
-37 CLSYECICIRGGGG
+37 GGGG
-51 VSESSIT
+51 VSESSIA

-84 YNGAVQKPEVTST
+84 YNGAVQKPAVTST
-97 KYTDAS
+97 KYTVAS
-103 VAYYDDAECTGT
+103 VAYYDNAECTGT

-121 AGTYYAKITVG
+121 AGTYYAKITVDEG
-132 EESVVKE
+132 SVVKE

-144 ATPKNEDFTIICNG
+144 AIPKNEDFTIIFNG

-169 RTLGK
+169 QTLGK

-212 PLTAS
+212 PLTES

-295 EYYFLEQ
+295 EYYLLEQ
-302 TSGEWVKV
+302 TNGEWVKV

-319 CVRVTVN
+319 CVRITVN
-326 GATQQNDDLWRFKIK
+326 GATQQNDDLWRFKIEK
-341 EANIDASKFHAELD
+341 ANIDASKFHAELD
-355 GEPVKQGEPFKMTS
+355 GEPVKQGESFEMTS

-419 MDENGRLKP
+419 MDEDGRLKP

-466 ELNPDIDGL
+466 ELKPTDGL
-475 TKNEDT
+475 TKNDDT

-486 TLESGYTLALGEDSA
+486 TLESGYTLALGEDSD

-527 TGGTFAEVENAEEIT
+527 TGGTFANVENAEEIT

-586 IGAKENGIAV
+586 IGAMENGIAV

-603 SIEAAPAAYIVGS
+603 SIEATPAAYIVGS
-616 GQKVTLK
+616 GQKITLK

-634 IVDFGNGTT
+634 VVDFGNGTT

-655 DAAGNTVT
+655 DAAGKTVT
-663 VTVVFEG
+663 VTAVFEG
-670 QTLPTPVDPKPVDP
+670 QTLPTPVDPN
-684 DPTIPEVKEYTITVE
+684 PTIPEVKEYTITVE

-706 PSVTVKAGDTVNLTV
+706 PSATIKAGDTVNLTV

-788 TSAFGVVTGI
+788 SSAFGVVTGI
-798 IAGGTVI
+798 IVGGTVV

-869 IANGLMDSADEDSS
+869 IANGLLDAADEGSS
-883 SFAPNK
+883 IFAPNK

>member
-1 MPNKI
+1 MH
-6 AVLGPQKEEQ
+6 L
-16 HEKKVMGTCCQCIA
+16 H
-30 CGVHGSS
+30 S
-37 CLSYECICIRGGGG
+37 GGG

-97 KYTDAS
+97 KYTVAS
-103 VAYYDDAECTGT
+103 VAYYDNAECTGA

-132 EESVVKE
+132 EEFVVKE

-144 ATPKNEDFTIICNG
+144 ADPKNEDFTIKFKDQVI
-158 KKLDPNGGNAY
+158 DPTGGNVY
-169 RTLGK
+169 QTLGE
-174 NDTFAMSHTTEEDIR
+174 DGDATITHTTEADI
-189 VNEDEYEKIFDF
+189 NAGPYDKF
-201 FGFNFYTSEGK
+201 FGFEWYQADGTTK
-212 PLTAS
+212 LTEV
-217 ISEPGTYIIKA
+217 ISKPGTYIVKA
-228 WFRGSKNLK
+228 WFKGSKNLN
-237 GTKVGQSGEEFA
+237 GWKVNTEGKVFA

-263 VTNEMT
+263 VTDEMKA
-269 SGKVYD
+269 GKVYD
-275 GTSFEPKLSS
+275 GASFEPKLSS

-290 DEVTT
+290 DKVAT
-295 EYYFLEQ
+295 EYYLLEQ

-310 EHPTDAGTY
+310 EHPTNVGTY

-326 GATQQNDDLWRFKIK
+326 GATQQNDGVWQFKI
-341 EANIDASKFHAELD
+341 EPAEIDPSKFTATLD
-355 GEPVKQGEPFKMTS
+355 GKTVMQDEPFEMTS

-391 NLHDFAPRVFVDTED
+391 DLHDFAPRVFVDTED

-419 MDENGRLKP
+419 MDEDGRLKP
-428 GTYVYKLYFI
+428 GTYIYKLYFI

-444 GQQKTDDPLYTIN
+444 GQQKTDAPLYTIN

-466 ELNPDIDGL
+466 ELKLTDGL
-475 TKNEDT
+475 TKNDDT

-486 TLESGYTLALGEDSA
+486 TLESGYTLALGEDSD
-501 PVTAPLNNKGVV
+501 PVTEPLNNKGVV

-527 TGGTFAEVENAEEIT
+527 TGGTFANVENAEEIT
-542 GGIFAQNPEECLA
+542 GGIFAQNPEECLV
-555 AGKTLTESVD
+555 AGKTLTGSVD

-586 IGAKENGIAV
+586 IGAMENGIAV

-603 SIEAAPAAYIVGS
+603 SIEATPAAYIVGS
-616 GQKVTLK
+616 GQKITLK

-634 IVDFGNGTT
+634 VVDFGNGTT
-643 ETYNGNTAAFTV
+643 KTYDGDTAAFTV

-670 QTLPTPVDPKPVDP
+670 QTLPTPVDPN
-684 DPTIPEVKEYTITVE
+684 PTIPEVKEYTITVE

-706 PSVTVKAGDTVNLTV
+706 PSATIKAGDTVNLTV

-788 TSAFGVVTGI
+788 YTALGVATGVVVGGATVAV
-798 IAGGTVI
+798 AG
-805 AVTGWVG
+805 WQLYNLG
-812 TELYLKAVLPQGA
+812 TELYLKAVLPQGT

-851 YADIAADQTDA
+851 YADIAAEQTDA

-869 IANGLMDSADEDSS
+869 IANGLLDAADEDSS
-883 SFAPNK
+883 VFAPNK

>member
-1 MPNKI
+1 MH
-6 AVLGPQKEEQ
+6 L
-16 HEKKVMGTCCQCIA
+16 H
-30 CGVHGSS
+30 S
-37 CLSYECICIRGGGG
+37 GGGG

-97 KYTDAS
+97 KYTVAS
-103 VAYYDDAECTGT
+103 VAYYDNAECTGA

-132 EESVVKE
+132 EEFVVKE

-144 ATPKNEDFTIICNG
+144 ADPKNEDFTIKFKDQVI
-158 KKLDPNGGNAY
+158 DPTGGNVY
-169 RTLGK
+169 QTLGE
-174 NDTFAMSHTTEEDIR
+174 DGDATITHTTEADI
-189 VNEDEYEKIFDF
+189 NAGPYDKF
-201 FGFNFYTSEGK
+201 FGFEWYQADGTTK
-212 PLTAS
+212 LTEV
-217 ISEPGTYIIKA
+217 ISKPGTYIVKA
-228 WFRGSKNLK
+228 WFKGSKNLN
-237 GTKVGQSGEEFA
+237 GWKVNTEGKVFA

-263 VTNEMT
+263 VTDEMKA
-269 SGKVYD
+269 GKVYD
-275 GTSFEPKLSS
+275 GASFEPKLSS

-290 DEVTT
+290 DKVAT
-295 EYYFLEQ
+295 EYYLLEQ

-310 EHPTDAGTY
+310 EHPTNVGTY

-326 GATQQNDDLWRFKIK
+326 GATQQNDGVWQFKI
-341 EANIDASKFHAELD
+341 EPAEIDPSKFTATLD
-355 GEPVKQGEPFKMTS
+355 GKTVMQDEPFEMTS

-391 NLHDFAPRVFVDTED
+391 DLHDFAPRVFVDTED

-419 MDENGRLKP
+419 MDEDGRLKP
-428 GTYVYKLYFI
+428 GTYIYKLYFI

-444 GQQKTDDPLYTIN
+444 GQQKTDAPLYTIN

-466 ELNPDIDGL
+466 ELKPTDGL
-475 TKNEDT
+475 TKNDDT

-486 TLESGYTLALGEDSA
+486 TLESGYTLALGEDSDT
-501 PVTAPLNNKGVV
+501 VTEPLNNKGVV

-527 TGGTFAEVENAEEIT
+527 TGGTFANVENAEEIT
-542 GGIFAQNPEECLA
+542 GGIFAQNPEECLV
-555 AGKTLTESVD
+555 AGKTLTGSVD

-586 IGAKENGIAV
+586 IGAMENGIAV

-603 SIEAAPAAYIVGS
+603 SIEATPAAYIVGS
-616 GQKVTLK
+616 GQKITLK

-634 IVDFGNGTT
+634 VVDFGNGTT
-643 ETYNGNTAAFTV
+643 KTYDGDTAAFTV

-670 QTLPTPVDPKPVDP
+670 QTLPTPVDPN
-684 DPTIPEVKEYTITVE
+684 PTIPEVKEYTITVE

-706 PSVTVKAGDTVNLTV
+706 PSATIKAGDTVNLTV

-788 TSAFGVVTGI
+788 YTALGVATGVVVGGATVAV
-798 IAGGTVI
+798 AG
-805 AVTGWVG
+805 WQLYNLG
-812 TELYLKAVLPQGA
+812 TELYLKAVLPQGT

-851 YADIAADQTDA
+851 YADIAAEQTDA

-869 IANGLMDSADEDSS
+869 IANGLLDAADEDSS
-883 SFAPNK
+883 VFAPNK

>member
-1 MPNKI
+1 
-6 AVLGPQKEEQ
+6 
-16 HEKKVMGTCCQCIA
+16 MGTCCQRIA

-37 CLSYECICIRGGGG
+37 CLPYECICIRGRGGG
-51 VSESSIT
+51 SESGIT

-97 KYTDAS
+97 KYAVAS
-103 VAYYDDAECTGT
+103 VAYYDNAECTGAET
-115 EAELKN
+115 ELKN

-132 EESVVKE
+132 EEFVVKE

-144 ATPKNEDFTIICNG
+144 ADPKNEDFTIKFKDQVI
-158 KKLDPNGGNAY
+158 DPTGGNVY
-169 RTLGK
+169 QTLGE
-174 NDTFAMSHTTEEDIR
+174 DGDATITHTTEADI
-189 VNEDEYEKIFDF
+189 NAGPYDKF
-201 FGFNFYTSEGK
+201 FGFEWYQADGTTK
-212 PLTAS
+212 LTEV
-217 ISEPGTYIIKA
+217 ISKPGTYIVKA
-228 WFRGSKNLK
+228 WFKGSKNLN
-237 GTKVGQSGEEFA
+237 GWKVNTEGKVFA

-263 VTNEMT
+263 VTDEMKA
-269 SGKVYD
+269 GKVYD
-275 GTSFEPKLSS
+275 GASFEPKLSS

-290 DEVTT
+290 DKVAT
-295 EYYFLEQ
+295 EYYLLEQ

-310 EHPTDAGTY
+310 EHPTNVGTY

-326 GATQQNDDLWRFKIK
+326 GATQQNDGVWQFKI
-341 EANIDASKFHAELD
+341 EPAEIDPSKFTATLD
-355 GEPVKQGEPFKMTS
+355 GKTVMQDEPFEMTS

-391 NLHDFAPRVFVDTED
+391 DLHDFAPRVFVDTED

-419 MDENGRLKP
+419 MDEDGRLKP
-428 GTYVYKLYFI
+428 GTYIYKLYFI

-444 GQQKTDDPLYTIN
+444 GQQKTDAPLYTIN

-466 ELNPDIDGL
+466 ELKPTDGL
-475 TKNEDT
+475 TKNDDT

-486 TLESGYTLALGEDSA
+486 TLESGYTLALGEDSD
-501 PVTAPLNNKGVV
+501 PVTEPLNNKGVV

-527 TGGTFAEVENAEEIT
+527 TGGTFANVENAEEIT

-586 IGAKENGIAV
+586 IGAMENGIAV

-603 SIEAAPAAYIVGS
+603 SIEATPAAYIVGS
-616 GQKVTLK
+616 GQKITLK

-634 IVDFGNGTT
+634 VVDFGNGTT

-655 DAAGNTVT
+655 DAAGKTVT
-663 VTVVFEG
+663 VTAVFEG
-670 QTLPTPVDPKPVDP
+670 QTLPTPVDPN
-684 DPTIPEVKEYTITVE
+684 PTIPEVKEYTITVE

-706 PSVTVKAGDTVNLTV
+706 PSATIKAGDTVNLTV

-788 TSAFGVVTGI
+788 YTALGVATGVVV
-798 IAGGTVI
+798 GGATV
-805 AVTGWVG
+805 AVTGWQLYNLG

-869 IANGLMDSADEDSS
+869 IANGLLDSVDEDSS

>member
-1 MPNKI
+1 MH
-6 AVLGPQKEEQ
+6 L
-16 HEKKVMGTCCQCIA
+16 H
-30 CGVHGSS
+30 S
-37 CLSYECICIRGGGG
+37 GGG
-51 VSESSIT
+51 VSESGVT
-58 AFSDTSSGDAGTES
+58 AFSTTASEDTTTGS
-72 ISADDF
+72 ISEDDF
-78 TISELT
+78 SLSATEFT
-84 YNGAVQKPEVTST
+84 YNAAVQKPEVISE
-97 KYTDAS
+97 KYPNAK
-103 VAYYDDAECTGT
+103 VAFYD
-115 EAELKN
+115 KN
-121 AGTYYAKITVG
+121 DNEVEPKDAGTYYAAITVDDVA
-132 EESVVKE
+132 ETVKKE
-139 FTINK
+139 FTINM
-144 ATPKNEDFTIICNG
+144 ADPKNEDFTIKFKDQVI
-158 KKLDPNGGNAY
+158 DPTGGNVY
-169 RTLGK
+169 QTLGE
-174 NDTFAMSHTTEEDIR
+174 DGDATITHTTEADI
-189 VNEDEYEKIFDF
+189 NAGPYDKF
-201 FGFNFYTSEGK
+201 FGFEWYQADGTTK
-212 PLTAS
+212 LTEV
-217 ISEPGTYIIKA
+217 ISKPGTYIVKA
-228 WFRGSKNLK
+228 WFKGSKNLN
-237 GTKVGQSGEEFA
+237 GWEVNTEGKVFA

-263 VTNEMT
+263 VTDEMT
-269 SGKVYD
+269 NGKVYD
-275 GTSFEPKLSS
+275 GTSFEPELKYDT
-285 TKYSE
+285 TKYE
-290 DEVTT
+290 GAKVEF
-295 EYYFLEQ
+295 EYYTKQYDSEIHKDKN
-302 TSGEWVKV
+302 VNV

-319 CVRVTVN
+319 YVRAIVN
-326 GATQQNDDLWRFKIK
+326 DVSQENDEWKFEIK
-341 EANIDASKFHAELD
+341 PAEIDASKIAATLD
-355 GEPVKQGEPFKMTS
+355 GEPVKQGEPFEMTS

-391 NLHDFAPRVFVDTED
+391 DLHDFAPRVFVDTED

-419 MDENGRLKP
+419 LDEDGRLKP
-428 GTYVYKLYFI
+428 GTYIYKLYFI

-486 TLESGYTLALGEDSA
+486 TLESGYTLALGEDSD
-501 PVTAPLNNKGVV
+501 PVTEPLNNKGVV

-527 TGGTFAEVENAEEIT
+527 TGGTFANVENAEEIT

-586 IGAKENGIAV
+586 IGAMENGIAV

-603 SIEAAPAAYIVGS
+603 SIEATPAAYIVGS
-616 GQKVTLK
+616 GQKITLK

-643 ETYNGNTAAFTV
+643 KTYDGDTAAFTV

-670 QTLPTPVDPKPVDP
+670 QTLPTPVDPN
-684 DPTIPEVKEYTITVE
+684 PTIPEVKEYTITVE

-706 PSVTVKAGDTVNLTV
+706 PSATIKAGDTVNLTV

-788 TSAFGVVTGI
+788 SSAFGVVTGI
-798 IAGGTVI
+798 IVGGTVV
-805 AVTGWVG
+805 AVTGWIG

-869 IANGLMDSADEDSS
+869 IANGLLDAADEDSS
-883 SFAPNK
+883 IFAPNK

>member
-1 MPNKI
+1 
-6 AVLGPQKEEQ
+6 
-16 HEKKVMGTCCQCIA
+16 MGTCCQCIA

-37 CLSYECICIRGGGG
+37 CLPYECICIRGGGG
-51 VSESSIT
+51 VSESSIA

-84 YNGAVQKPEVTST
+84 YNGAVQKPAVTST
-97 KYTDAS
+97 KYTVAS
-103 VAYYDDAECTGT
+103 VAYYDNAECTGT

-121 AGTYYAKITVG
+121 AGTYYAKITVDEG
-132 EESVVKE
+132 SVVKE

-144 ATPKNEDFTIICNG
+144 AIPKNEDFTIIFNG

-169 RTLGK
+169 QTLGK
-174 NDTFAMSHTTEEDIR
+174 NDTFAMSHTAEEDIR

-212 PLTAS
+212 PLTES

-295 EYYFLEQ
+295 EYYLLEQ
-302 TSGEWVKV
+302 TNGEWVKV

-319 CVRVTVN
+319 CVRITVN
-326 GATQQNDDLWRFKIK
+326 GATQQNDDLWRFKIEK
-341 EANIDASKFHAELD
+341 ANIDASKFHAELD
-355 GEPVKQGEPFKMTS
+355 GEPVKQGESFEMTS

-419 MDENGRLKP
+419 MDEDGRLKP

-466 ELNPDIDGL
+466 ELKPTDGL
-475 TKNEDT
+475 TKNDDT

-486 TLESGYTLALGEDSA
+486 TLESGYTLALGEDSD

-513 ESGKFAEKVTGGEI
+513 ESGKFAEKVTGG
-527 TGGTFAEVENAEEIT
+527 TFANVENAEEIT

-586 IGAKENGIAV
+586 IGAEENGIAV

-603 SIEAAPAAYIVGS
+603 SIEATPAAYIVGS
-616 GQKVTLK
+616 GQKITLK

-634 IVDFGNGTT
+634 VVDFGNGTT

-670 QTLPTPVDPKPVDP
+670 QTIPTPVDPKPVDP

-706 PSVTVKAGDTVNLTV
+706 PSATVKAGDTVNLTV

-788 TSAFGVVTGI
+788 SSAFGVVTGI
-798 IAGGTVI
+798 IVGGTVV

-869 IANGLMDSADEDSS
+869 IANGLLDAADEGSS
-883 SFAPNK
+883 IFAPNK

>member
-1 MPNKI
+1 MKRKSWERVVSASL
-6 AVLGPQKEEQ
+6 AVCMAVAVSPMNAL
-16 HEKKVMGTCCQCIA
+16 A
-30 CGVHGSS
+30 F
-37 CLSYECICIRGGGG
+37 GGG

-58 AFSDTSSGDAGTES
+58 AFSETSSGDAGTES

-97 KYTDAS
+97 KYTVAS
-103 VAYYDDAECTGT
+103 VAYYDNAECTGA

-132 EESVVKE
+132 EEFVVKE

-144 ATPKNEDFTIICNG
+144 ADPKNEDFTIKFKDQVI
-158 KKLDPNGGNAY
+158 DPTGGNVY
-169 RTLGK
+169 QTLGE
-174 NDTFAMSHTTEEDIR
+174 DGDATITHTTEADI
-189 VNEDEYEKIFDF
+189 NAGPYDKF
-201 FGFNFYTSEGK
+201 FGFEWYQADGTTK
-212 PLTAS
+212 LTEV
-217 ISEPGTYIIKA
+217 ISKPGTYIVKA
-228 WFRGSKNLK
+228 WFKGSKNLN
-237 GTKVGQSGEEFA
+237 GWKVNTEGKVFA

-263 VTNEMT
+263 VTDEMKA
-269 SGKVYD
+269 GKVYD
-275 GTSFEPKLSS
+275 GASFEPKLSS

-290 DEVTT
+290 DKVAT
-295 EYYFLEQ
+295 EYYLLEQ

-310 EHPTDAGTY
+310 EHPTNVGTY

-326 GATQQNDDLWRFKIK
+326 GATQQNDGVWQFKI
-341 EANIDASKFHAELD
+341 EPAEIDPSKFTATLD
-355 GEPVKQGEPFKMTS
+355 GKTVMQDEPFEMTS

-391 NLHDFAPRVFVDTED
+391 DLHDFAPRVFVDTED

-419 MDENGRLKP
+419 LDEDGRLKP
-428 GTYVYKLYFI
+428 GTYIYKLYFI

-457 LTLTADSIT
+457 MTLTADSIT
-466 ELNPDIDGL
+466 ELKPTDGL
-475 TKNEDT
+475 TKNDDT

-486 TLESGYTLALGEDSA
+486 TLKSGYTLALGEDSA
-501 PVTAPLNNKGVV
+501 PVTEPLNNKGVV

-527 TGGTFAEVENAEEIT
+527 TGGTFANVENAEEIT

-586 IGAKENGIAV
+586 IGAMENGIAV

-603 SIEAAPAAYIVGS
+603 SIEATPAAYIVGS
-616 GQKVTLK
+616 GQKITLK

-634 IVDFGNGTT
+634 VVDFGNGTT
-643 ETYNGNTAAFTV
+643 KTYNGNTAAFTV

-670 QTLPTPVDPKPVDP
+670 QTLPTPVEPN
-684 DPTIPEVKEYTITVE
+684 PTIPEVKEYTITVE

-706 PSVTVKAGDTVNLTV
+706 PSATIKVGDTVNLTV

-743 IKKDGNFSNK
+743 IKKDENFSNK

-788 TSAFGVVTGI
+788 SSAFGVVTGI
-798 IAGGTVI
+798 IVGGTVV

-869 IANGLMDSADEDSS
+869 IANGLLDAADEDSS
-883 SFAPNK
+883 IFAPNK

>member
-1 MPNKI
+1 MKRKSWERVVSASL
-6 AVLGPQKEEQ
+6 AVCMAVATSP
-16 HEKKVMGTCCQCIA
+16 MNA
-30 CGVHGSS
+30 FAF
-37 CLSYECICIRGGGG
+37 GGGG

-58 AFSDTSSGDAGTES
+58 AFSETSSGDAGTGS
-72 ISADDF
+72 INVNDFSATDEMKAGKVYDGKAF
-78 TISELT
+78 APKLS
-84 YNGAVQKPEVTST
+84 YDKT
-97 KYTDAS
+97 KYPN
-103 VAYYDDAECTGT
+103 VEFQYYTKTKEHIDE
-115 EAELKN
+115 EADEWKVVPVDQPVD
-121 AGTYYAKITVG
+121 AGTYYVR
-132 EESVVKE
+132 VVADGVTQENEDSWK
-139 FTINK
+139 FTIEK
-144 ATPKNEDFTIICNG
+144 ADPKNEDFTIKFKDQVI
-158 KKLDPNGGNAY
+158 DPTGGNVY
-169 RTLGK
+169 QTLGE
-174 NDTFAMSHTTEEDIR
+174 DGDATITHTTEADI
-189 VNEDEYEKIFDF
+189 NAGPYDKF
-201 FGFNFYTSEGK
+201 FGFEWYQADGTTK
-212 PLTAS
+212 LTKV
-217 ISEPGTYIIKA
+217 ISKPGTYIVKA
-228 WFRGSKNLK
+228 WFKGSKNLN
-237 GTKVGQSGEEFA
+237 GWKVNTEGKVFA

-263 VTNEMT
+263 VTDEMKA
-269 SGKVYD
+269 GKVYD
-275 GTSFEPKLSS
+275 GASFEPKLSS

-290 DEVTT
+290 DKVAT
-295 EYYFLEQ
+295 EYYLFEQ

-310 EHPTDAGTY
+310 EHPTNVGTY

-326 GATQQNDDLWRFKIK
+326 GATQQNDGVWQFKI
-341 EANIDASKFHAELD
+341 EPAEIDPSKFTATLD
-355 GEPVKQGEPFKMTS
+355 GKTVMQDEPFEMTS

-391 NLHDFAPRVFVDTED
+391 DLHDFAPRVFVDTED

-419 MDENGRLKP
+419 LDEDGRLKP
-428 GTYVYKLYFI
+428 GTYIYKLYFI

-466 ELNPDIDGL
+466 ELKPTDGL
-475 TKNEDT
+475 TKNDDT

-486 TLESGYTLALGEDSA
+486 TLESGYTLALGEDSD
-501 PVTAPLNNKGVV
+501 PVTEPLNNKGVV

-527 TGGTFAEVENAEEIT
+527 TGGTFANVENAEEIT

-586 IGAKENGIAV
+586 IGAMENGIAV

-603 SIEAAPAAYIVGS
+603 SIEATPAAYIVGS
-616 GQKVTLK
+616 GQKITLK

-634 IVDFGNGTT
+634 VVDFGNGTT
-643 ETYNGNTAAFTV
+643 KTYDGDTAAFTV

-670 QTLPTPVDPKPVDP
+670 QTLPTPVEPN
-684 DPTIPEVKEYTITVE
+684 PTIPEVKEYTISVE

-706 PSVTVKAGDTVNLTV
+706 PSATIKAGDTVNLTV

-788 TSAFGVVTGI
+788 SSAFGVVTGI
-798 IAGGTVI
+798 IVGGTVV

-812 TELYLKAVLPQGA
+812 TELYLKAVLPQGT

-851 YADIAADQTDA
+851 YADIAAEQTDA

-869 IANGLMDSADEDSS
+869 IANGLLDAADEDSS
-883 SFAPNK
+883 VFAPNK

>member
-1 MPNKI
+1 MH
-6 AVLGPQKEEQ
+6 L
-16 HEKKVMGTCCQCIA
+16 H
-30 CGVHGSS
+30 S
-37 CLSYECICIRGGGG
+37 GGG

-97 KYTDAS
+97 KYTVAS
-103 VAYYDDAECTGT
+103 VAYYDNAECTGA

-132 EESVVKE
+132 EEFVVKE

-144 ATPKNEDFTIICNG
+144 ADPKNEDFTIKFKDQVI
-158 KKLDPNGGNAY
+158 DPTGGNVY
-169 RTLGK
+169 QTLGE
-174 NDTFAMSHTTEEDIR
+174 DGDATITHTTEADI
-189 VNEDEYEKIFDF
+189 NAGPYDKF
-201 FGFNFYTSEGK
+201 FGFEWYQADGTTK
-212 PLTAS
+212 LTEV
-217 ISEPGTYIIKA
+217 ISKPGTYIVKA
-228 WFRGSKNLK
+228 WFKGSKNLN
-237 GTKVGQSGEEFA
+237 GWKVNTEGKVFA

-263 VTNEMT
+263 VTDEMKA
-269 SGKVYD
+269 GKVYD
-275 GTSFEPKLSS
+275 GASFEPKLSS

-290 DEVTT
+290 DKVAT
-295 EYYFLEQ
+295 EYYLLEQ

-310 EHPTDAGTY
+310 EHPTNVGTY

-326 GATQQNDDLWRFKIK
+326 GATQQNDGVWQFKI
-341 EANIDASKFHAELD
+341 EPAEIDPSKLTATLD
-355 GEPVKQGEPFKMTS
+355 GKTVMQDEPFEMTS

-391 NLHDFAPRVFVDTED
+391 DLHDFAPRVFVDTED

-419 MDENGRLKP
+419 MDEDGRLKP
-428 GTYVYKLYFI
+428 GTYIYKLYFI

-444 GQQKTDDPLYTIN
+444 GQQKTDAPLYTIN

-466 ELNPDIDGL
+466 ELKPTDGL
-475 TKNEDT
+475 TKNDDT

-486 TLESGYTLALGEDSA
+486 TLESGYTLALGEDSD
-501 PVTAPLNNKGVV
+501 PVTEPLNNKGVV

-527 TGGTFAEVENAEEIT
+527 TGGTFANVENAEEIT
-542 GGIFAQNPEECLA
+542 GGIFAQNPEECLV
-555 AGKTLTESVD
+555 AGKTLTGSVD

-586 IGAKENGIAV
+586 IGAMENGIAV

-603 SIEAAPAAYIVGS
+603 SIEATPAAYIVGS
-616 GQKVTLK
+616 GQKITLK

-634 IVDFGNGTT
+634 VVDFGNGTT
-643 ETYNGNTAAFTV
+643 KTYDGDTAAFTV

-670 QTLPTPVDPKPVDP
+670 QTLPTPVDPN
-684 DPTIPEVKEYTITVE
+684 PTIPEVKEYTITVE

-706 PSVTVKAGDTVNLTV
+706 PSATIKAGDTVNLTV

-788 TSAFGVVTGI
+788 YTALGVATGVVVGGATVAV
-798 IAGGTVI
+798 AG
-805 AVTGWVG
+805 WQLYNLG
-812 TELYLKAVLPQGA
+812 TELYLKAVLPQGT

-851 YADIAADQTDA
+851 YADIAAEQTDA

-869 IANGLMDSADEDSS
+869 IANGLLDAADEDSS
-883 SFAPNK
+883 VFAPNK

>member
-1 MPNKI
+1 MH
-6 AVLGPQKEEQ
+6 L
-16 HEKKVMGTCCQCIA
+16 H
-30 CGVHGSS
+30 S
-37 CLSYECICIRGGGG
+37 GGW

-97 KYTDAS
+97 KYTVAS
-103 VAYYDDAECTGT
+103 VAYYDNAECTGA

-132 EESVVKE
+132 EEFVVKE

-144 ATPKNEDFTIICNG
+144 ADPKNEDFTIKFKDQVI
-158 KKLDPNGGNAY
+158 DPTGGNVY
-169 RTLGK
+169 QTLGE
-174 NDTFAMSHTTEEDIR
+174 DGDATITHTTEADI
-189 VNEDEYEKIFDF
+189 NAGPYDKF
-201 FGFNFYTSEGK
+201 FGFEWYQADGTTK
-212 PLTAS
+212 LTEV
-217 ISEPGTYIIKA
+217 ISKPGTYIVKA
-228 WFRGSKNLK
+228 WFKGSKNLN
-237 GTKVGQSGEEFA
+237 GWKVNTEGKVFA

-263 VTNEMT
+263 VTDEMKA
-269 SGKVYD
+269 GKVYD
-275 GTSFEPKLSS
+275 GASFEPKLSS

-290 DEVTT
+290 DKVAT
-295 EYYFLEQ
+295 EYYLLEQ

-310 EHPTDAGTY
+310 EHPTNVGTY

-326 GATQQNDDLWRFKIK
+326 GATQQNDGVWQFKI
-341 EANIDASKFHAELD
+341 EPAEIDPSKFTATLD
-355 GEPVKQGEPFKMTS
+355 GKTVMQDEPFEMTS

-391 NLHDFAPRVFVDTED
+391 DLHDFAPRVFVDTED

-419 MDENGRLKP
+419 MDEDGRLKP
-428 GTYVYKLYFI
+428 GTYIYKLYFI

-444 GQQKTDDPLYTIN
+444 GQQKTDAPLYTIN

-466 ELNPDIDGL
+466 ELKPTDGL
-475 TKNEDT
+475 TKNDDT

-486 TLESGYTLALGEDSA
+486 TLESGYTLALGEDSD
-501 PVTAPLNNKGVV
+501 PVTEPLNNKGVV

-527 TGGTFAEVENAEEIT
+527 TGGTFANVENAEEIT
-542 GGIFAQNPEECLA
+542 GGIFAQNPEECLV
-555 AGKTLTESVD
+555 AGKTLTGSVD

-586 IGAKENGIAV
+586 IGAMENGIAV

-603 SIEAAPAAYIVGS
+603 SIEATPAAYIVGS
-616 GQKVTLK
+616 GQKITLK

-634 IVDFGNGTT
+634 VVDFGNGTT
-643 ETYNGNTAAFTV
+643 KTYDGDTAAFTV

-670 QTLPTPVDPKPVDP
+670 QTLPTPVDPN
-684 DPTIPEVKEYTITVE
+684 PTIPEVKEYTITVE

-706 PSVTVKAGDTVNLTV
+706 PSATIKAGDTVNLTV

-788 TSAFGVVTGI
+788 YTALGVATGVVVGGATVAV
-798 IAGGTVI
+798 AG
-805 AVTGWVG
+805 WQLYNLG
-812 TELYLKAVLPQGA
+812 TELYLKAVLPQGT

-851 YADIAADQTDA
+851 YADIAAEQTDA

-869 IANGLMDSADEDSS
+869 IANGLLDAADEDSS
-883 SFAPNK
+883 VFAPNK

>member
-37 CLSYECICIRGGGG
+37 CLPYECICIRGGG
-51 VSESSIT
+51 VSESSIA

-84 YNGAVQKPEVTST
+84 YNGAVQKPAVTST
-97 KYTDAS
+97 KYTVAS
-103 VAYYDDAECTGT
+103 VAYYDNAECTGT

-121 AGTYYAKITVG
+121 AGTYYAKITVDEG
-132 EESVVKE
+132 SVVKE

-144 ATPKNEDFTIICNG
+144 AIPKNEDFTIIFNG

-169 RTLGK
+169 QTLGK

-212 PLTAS
+212 PLTES

-295 EYYFLEQ
+295 EYYLLEQ
-302 TSGEWVKV
+302 TSREWVKV
-310 EHPTDAGTY
+310 EHPTNVGTY

-326 GATQQNDDLWRFKIK
+326 GATQQNDGVWQFKI
-341 EANIDASKFHAELD
+341 EPAEIDPSKFTATLD
-355 GEPVKQGEPFKMTS
+355 GKTVMQDEPFEMTS

-391 NLHDFAPRVFVDTED
+391 SLKNFGTRVFTED
-406 GETEIDSSKASEY
+406 GQTELNPETTPQYFDKNDHLVA
-419 MDENGRLKP
+419 
-428 GTYVYKLYFI
+428 GTYLVKAYF
-438 GTNNFN
+438 GGSDNFN
-444 GQQKTDDPLYTIN
+444 GQKKTDDPLYTIN

-501 PVTAPLNNKGVV
+501 PVTEPLNNKGVV

-527 TGGTFAEVENAEEIT
+527 TGGTFANVEKAEEIT

-586 IGAKENGIAV
+586 IGAMENGIAV

-603 SIEAAPAAYIVGS
+603 SIEATPAAYIVGS
-616 GQKVTLK
+616 GQKITLK

-634 IVDFGNGTT
+634 GVDFGNGTT

-655 DAAGNTVT
+655 DAAGKTVT
-663 VTVVFEG
+663 VTAVFEG
-670 QTLPTPVDPKPVDP
+670 QTLPTPVDPN
-684 DPTIPEVKEYTITVE
+684 PTIPEVKEYTITVE

-706 PSVTVKAGDTVNLTV
+706 PSATIKAGDTVNLTV

-788 TSAFGVVTGI
+788 SSAFGVVTGI
-798 IAGGTVI
+798 IVGGTVV

-869 IANGLMDSADEDSS
+869 IANGLLDAADEGSS
-883 SFAPNK
+883 IFAPNK

>member
-1 MPNKI
+1 MKRKSWERVVSASL
-6 AVLGPQKEEQ
+6 AVCMAVAVSP
-16 HEKKVMGTCCQCIA
+16 MNA
-30 CGVHGSS
+30 FAF
-37 CLSYECICIRGGGG
+37 GGG
-51 VSESSIT
+51 VSESSIA

-84 YNGAVQKPEVTST
+84 YNGAVQKPAVTST
-97 KYTDAS
+97 KYTVAS
-103 VAYYDDAECTGT
+103 VAYYDNAECTGT

-121 AGTYYAKITVG
+121 AGTYYAKITVDEG
-132 EESVVKE
+132 SVVKE

-144 ATPKNEDFTIICNG
+144 AIPKNEDFTIIFNG

-169 RTLGK
+169 QTLGK

-212 PLTAS
+212 PLTES

-295 EYYFLEQ
+295 EYYLLEQ
-302 TSGEWVKV
+302 TNGEWVKV

-319 CVRVTVN
+319 CVRITVN
-326 GATQQNDDLWRFKIK
+326 GATQQNDDLWRFKIEK
-341 EANIDASKFHAELD
+341 ANIDASKFHAELD
-355 GEPVKQGEPFKMTS
+355 GEPVKQGESFEMTS

-419 MDENGRLKP
+419 MDEDGRLKP

-466 ELNPDIDGL
+466 ELKPTDGL
-475 TKNEDT
+475 TKNDDT

-486 TLESGYTLALGEDSA
+486 TLESGYTLALGEDSD

-527 TGGTFAEVENAEEIT
+527 TGGTFANVENAEEIT

-586 IGAKENGIAV
+586 IGAMENGIAV

-603 SIEAAPAAYIVGS
+603 SIEATPAAYIVGS
-616 GQKVTLK
+616 GQKITLK

-634 IVDFGNGTT
+634 VVDFGNGTT

-655 DAAGNTVT
+655 DAAGKTVT
-663 VTVVFEG
+663 VTAVFEG
-670 QTLPTPVDPKPVDP
+670 QTLPTPVDPN
-684 DPTIPEVKEYTITVE
+684 PTIPEVKEYTITVE

-706 PSVTVKAGDTVNLTV
+706 PSATIKAGDTVNLTV

-788 TSAFGVVTGI
+788 SSAFGVVTGI
-798 IAGGTVI
+798 IVGGTVV

-869 IANGLMDSADEDSS
+869 IANGLLDAADEGSS
-883 SFAPNK
+883 IFAPNK

>member
-37 CLSYECICIRGGGG
+37 CLSYECICIRGGGIT
-51 VSESSIT
+51 ESSIT

-144 ATPKNEDFTIICNG
+144 ATPKNEDFTIIFNG

-486 TLESGYTLALGEDSA
+486 TLESGYTLALGEDSD
-501 PVTAPLNNKGVV
+501 PVTEPLNNKGVV

-616 GQKVTLK
+616 SQKVTLK

-634 IVDFGNGTT
+634 VVDFGNGTT

-684 DPTIPEVKEYTITVE
+684 DPTVPEVKEYTITVE

-706 PSVTVKAGDTVNLTV
+706 PSATIKAGDTVNLTV

-788 TSAFGVVTGI
+788 SSAFGVVTGI
-798 IAGGTVI
+798 IVGGTVV

-869 IANGLMDSADEDSS
+869 IANGLLDAADEGSS
-883 SFAPNK
+883 IFAPNK

>member
-37 CLSYECICIRGGGG
+37 CLSYECICIRGGG

-72 ISADDF
+72 IRADDF

-97 KYTDAS
+97 KYTVAS
-103 VAYYDDAECTGT
+103 VAYYDNAECTGT

-144 ATPKNEDFTIICNG
+144 ATPKNEDFTIIFNG

-169 RTLGK
+169 QTLGK
-174 NDTFAMSHTTEEDIR
+174 NDTFTMSHTTEEDIR

-249 TWNLIVAPAQEDFT
+249 TWKLIVAPAQEDFT

-295 EYYFLEQ
+295 EYYLLEQ

-788 TSAFGVVTGI
+788 SSAFGVVTGI
-798 IAGGTVI
+798 IVGGTVV

>member
-1 MPNKI
+1 M
-6 AVLGPQKEEQ
+6 
-16 HEKKVMGTCCQCIA
+16 
-30 CGVHGSS
+30 
-37 CLSYECICIRGGGG
+37 
-51 VSESSIT
+51 
-58 AFSDTSSGDAGTES
+58 
-72 ISADDF
+72 
-78 TISELT
+78 
-84 YNGAVQKPEVTST
+84 QKPEVTST
-97 KYTDAS
+97 KYTVAS
-103 VAYYDDAECTGT
+103 VAYYDNAECTGA

-132 EESVVKE
+132 EEFVVKE

-144 ATPKNEDFTIICNG
+144 ADPKNEDFTIKFKDQVI
-158 KKLDPNGGNAY
+158 DPTGGNVY
-169 RTLGK
+169 QTLGE
-174 NDTFAMSHTTEEDIR
+174 DGDATITHTTEADI
-189 VNEDEYEKIFDF
+189 NAGPYDKF
-201 FGFNFYTSEGK
+201 FGFEWYQADGTTK
-212 PLTAS
+212 LTEV
-217 ISEPGTYIIKA
+217 ISKPGTYIVKA
-228 WFRGSKNLK
+228 WFKGSKNLN
-237 GTKVGQSGEEFA
+237 GWKVNTEGKVFA

-263 VTNEMT
+263 VTDEMKA
-269 SGKVYD
+269 GKVYD
-275 GTSFEPKLSS
+275 GASFEPKLSS

-290 DEVTT
+290 DKVAT
-295 EYYFLEQ
+295 EYYLLEQ

-310 EHPTDAGTY
+310 EHPTNVGTY

-326 GATQQNDDLWRFKIK
+326 GATQQNDGVWQFKI
-341 EANIDASKFHAELD
+341 EPAEIDPSKFTATLD
-355 GEPVKQGEPFKMTS
+355 GKTVMQDEPFEMTS

-391 NLHDFAPRVFVDTED
+391 SLKNFGTRVFTED
-406 GETEIDSSKASEY
+406 GQTELNPETTPQYFDKNDHLVA
-419 MDENGRLKP
+419 
-428 GTYVYKLYFI
+428 GTYLVKAYF
-438 GTNNFN
+438 GGSDNFN
-444 GQQKTDDPLYTIN
+444 GQKKTDDPLYTIN

-466 ELNPDIDGL
+466 ELKPTDGL
-475 TKNEDT
+475 TKNDDT

-486 TLESGYTLALGEDSA
+486 TLESGYTLALGEDSD
-501 PVTAPLNNKGVV
+501 PVTEPLNNNGVV

-527 TGGTFAEVENAEEIT
+527 TGGTFANVENAEEIT

-555 AGKTLTESVD
+555 AGKTLTGSVD

-586 IGAKENGIAV
+586 IGAMENGIAV

-603 SIEAAPAAYIVGS
+603 SIEATPAAYIVGS
-616 GQKVTLK
+616 GQKITLK

-634 IVDFGNGTT
+634 VVDFGNGTT
-643 ETYNGNTAAFTV
+643 KTYDGDTAAFTV

-670 QTLPTPVDPKPVDP
+670 QTLPTPVEPN
-684 DPTIPEVKEYTITVE
+684 PTIPEVKEYTITVE

-706 PSVTVKAGDTVNLTV
+706 PSATIKAGDTVNLTV

-743 IKKDGNFSNK
+743 IKKDENFSNK

-788 TSAFGVVTGI
+788 SSAFGVVTGI
-798 IAGGTVI
+798 IVGGTVV

-869 IANGLMDSADEDSS
+869 IANGLLDAADEDSS
-883 SFAPNK
+883 IFAPNK

>member
-37 CLSYECICIRGGGG
+37 CLPYECICIRGGG
-51 VSESSIT
+51 VSESSIA

-84 YNGAVQKPEVTST
+84 YNGAVQKPAVTST
-97 KYTDAS
+97 KYTVAS
-103 VAYYDDAECTGT
+103 VAYYDNAECTGT

-121 AGTYYAKITVG
+121 AGTYYAKITVDEG
-132 EESVVKE
+132 SVVKE

-144 ATPKNEDFTIICNG
+144 AIPKNEDFTIIFNG

-169 RTLGK
+169 QTLGK
-174 NDTFAMSHTTEEDIR
+174 NDTFAMSHTAEEDIR

-212 PLTAS
+212 PLTES
-217 ISEPGTYIIKA
+217 ISEPGTYIIKV

-295 EYYFLEQ
+295 EYYLLEQ
-302 TSGEWVKV
+302 TNGEWVKV

-319 CVRVTVN
+319 CVRITVN
-326 GATQQNDDLWRFKIK
+326 GATQQNDDLWRFKIEK
-341 EANIDASKFHAELD
+341 ANIDASKFHAELD
-355 GEPVKQGEPFKMTS
+355 GEPVKQGESFEMTS

-419 MDENGRLKP
+419 MDEDGRLKP

-466 ELNPDIDGL
+466 ELKPTDGL
-475 TKNEDT
+475 TKNDDT

-486 TLESGYTLALGEDSA
+486 TLESGYTLALGEDSD

-527 TGGTFAEVENAEEIT
+527 TGGTFANVENAEEIT

-586 IGAKENGIAV
+586 IGAEENGIAV

-603 SIEAAPAAYIVGS
+603 SIEATPAAYIVGS
-616 GQKVTLK
+616 GQKITLK

-634 IVDFGNGTT
+634 VVDFGNGTT

-670 QTLPTPVDPKPVDP
+670 QTIPTPVDPKPVDP

-706 PSVTVKAGDTVNLTV
+706 PSATVKAGDTVNLTV

-761 PELEDAAGK
+761 PELEDAADK

-788 TSAFGVVTGI
+788 SSAFGVVTGI
-798 IAGGTVI
+798 IVGGTVV

-869 IANGLMDSADEDSS
+869 IANGLLDAADEGSS
-883 SFAPNK
+883 IFAPNK

>member
-1 MPNKI
+1 
-6 AVLGPQKEEQ
+6 
-16 HEKKVMGTCCQCIA
+16 MGTCCQRIA

-37 CLSYECICIRGGGG
+37 HLPYECICIRGGG

-97 KYTDAS
+97 KYTVAS
-103 VAYYDDAECTGT
+103 VAYYDNAECTGA

-132 EESVVKE
+132 EEFVVKE

-144 ATPKNEDFTIICNG
+144 ADPKNEDFTIKFKDQVI
-158 KKLDPNGGNAY
+158 DPTGGNVY
-169 RTLGK
+169 QTLGE
-174 NDTFAMSHTTEEDIR
+174 DGDATITHTTEADI
-189 VNEDEYEKIFDF
+189 NAGPYDKF
-201 FGFNFYTSEGK
+201 FGFEWYQADGTTK
-212 PLTAS
+212 LTEV
-217 ISEPGTYIIKA
+217 ISKPGTYIVKA
-228 WFRGSKNLK
+228 WFKGSKNLN
-237 GTKVGQSGEEFA
+237 GWKVNTEGKVFA

-263 VTNEMT
+263 VTDEMKA
-269 SGKVYD
+269 GKVYD
-275 GTSFEPKLSS
+275 GASFEPKLSS

-290 DEVTT
+290 DKVAT
-295 EYYFLEQ
+295 EYYLLEQ

-310 EHPTDAGTY
+310 EHPTNVGTY

-326 GATQQNDDLWRFKIK
+326 GATQQNDGVWQFKI
-341 EANIDASKFHAELD
+341 EPAEIDPSKFTATLD
-355 GEPVKQGEPFKMTS
+355 GKTVMQDEPFEMTS

-391 NLHDFAPRVFVDTED
+391 DLHDFAPRVFVDTED

-419 MDENGRLKP
+419 LDEDGRLKP
-428 GTYVYKLYFI
+428 GTYIYKLYFI

-466 ELNPDIDGL
+466 ELKPTDGL
-475 TKNEDT
+475 TKNDDT

-486 TLESGYTLALGEDSA
+486 TLESGYTLALGEDSD
-501 PVTAPLNNKGVV
+501 PVTEPLNNKGVV

-634 IVDFGNGTT
+634 VIDFGNGTT

-684 DPTIPEVKEYTITVE
+684 DPTVPEVKEYTITVE

-788 TSAFGVVTGI
+788 YTALGVATGVVVGGATVAV
-798 IAGGTVI
+798 AG
-805 AVTGWVG
+805 WQLYNLG

-837 LWQDAGKPEAVTAL
+837 LWQNAGKPEAVTSL

-869 IANGLMDSADEDSS
+869 IANGLLDAADEDSS
-883 SFAPNK
+883 IFAPNK

>member
-16 HEKKVMGTCCQCIA
+16 HEKKVMGTCCQRIA

-37 CLSYECICIRGGGG
+37 HLPYECICIRGGG

-97 KYTDAS
+97 KYTVAS
-103 VAYYDDAECTGT
+103 VAYYDNAECTGA

-132 EESVVKE
+132 EEFVVKE

-144 ATPKNEDFTIICNG
+144 ADPKNEDFTIKFKDQVI
-158 KKLDPNGGNAY
+158 DPTGGNVY
-169 RTLGK
+169 QTLGE
-174 NDTFAMSHTTEEDIR
+174 DGDATITHTTEADI
-189 VNEDEYEKIFDF
+189 NAGPYDKF
-201 FGFNFYTSEGK
+201 FGFEWYQADGTTK
-212 PLTAS
+212 LTEV
-217 ISEPGTYIIKA
+217 ISKPGTYIVKA
-228 WFRGSKNLK
+228 WFKGSKNLN
-237 GTKVGQSGEEFA
+237 GWKVNTEGKVFA

-263 VTNEMT
+263 VTDEMKA
-269 SGKVYD
+269 GKVYD
-275 GTSFEPKLSS
+275 GASFEPKLSS

-290 DEVTT
+290 DKVAT
-295 EYYFLEQ
+295 EYYLLEQ

-310 EHPTDAGTY
+310 EHPTNVGTY

-326 GATQQNDDLWRFKIK
+326 GATQQNDGVWQFKI
-341 EANIDASKFHAELD
+341 EPAEIDPSKFTATLD
-355 GEPVKQGEPFKMTS
+355 GKTVMQDEPFEMTS

-391 NLHDFAPRVFVDTED
+391 DLHDFAPRVFVDTED

-419 MDENGRLKP
+419 LDEDGRLKP
-428 GTYVYKLYFI
+428 GTYIYKLYFI

-466 ELNPDIDGL
+466 ELKPTDGL
-475 TKNEDT
+475 TKNDDT

-486 TLESGYTLALGEDSA
+486 TLESGYTLALGEDSD
-501 PVTAPLNNKGVV
+501 PVTEPLNNKGVV

-527 TGGTFAEVENAEEIT
+527 TGGTFANVENAEEIT

-586 IGAKENGIAV
+586 IGAMENGIAV

-603 SIEAAPAAYIVGS
+603 SIEATPAAYIVGS
-616 GQKVTLK
+616 GQKITLK

-634 IVDFGNGTT
+634 VVDFGNGTT
-643 ETYNGNTAAFTV
+643 KTYDGDTAAFTV

-670 QTLPTPVDPKPVDP
+670 QTLPTPVDPN
-684 DPTIPEVKEYTITVE
+684 PTIPEVKEYTITVE

-706 PSVTVKAGDTVNLTV
+706 PSATIKAGDTVNLTV

-788 TSAFGVVTGI
+788 SSAFGVVTGI
-798 IAGGTVI
+798 IVGGTVV

-812 TELYLKAVLPQGA
+812 TELYLKAVLPQGTA
-825 SIPTNRQELALL
+825 IPTNRQELALL

-869 IANGLMDSADEDSS
+869 IANGLLDAADEDSS
-883 SFAPNK
+883 VFAPNK

>member
-37 CLSYECICIRGGGG
+37 CLSYECICIRGGG

-144 ATPKNEDFTIICNG
+144 ATPKNEDFTIIFNG

-486 TLESGYTLALGEDSA
+486 TLESGYTLALGEDSD
-501 PVTAPLNNKGVV
+501 PVTEPLNNKGVV
-513 ESGKFAEKVTGGEI
+513 ESGKFAEKVTGGGI

-616 GQKVTLK
+616 SQKVTLK

-634 IVDFGNGTT
+634 VVDFGNGTT

-684 DPTIPEVKEYTITVE
+684 DPTVPEVKEYTITVE

-788 TSAFGVVTGI
+788 SSAFGVVTGI
-798 IAGGTVI
+798 IVGGTVV

-812 TELYLKAVLPQGA
+812 TELYLKAVLPRGA

-851 YADIAADQTDA
+851 YADIAADQTEA

-869 IANGLMDSADEDSS
+869 IANGLLDSVDEDSS

>member
-1 MPNKI
+1 
-6 AVLGPQKEEQ
+6 
-16 HEKKVMGTCCQCIA
+16 MGTCCQCIA

-37 CLSYECICIRGGGG
+37 CLSYECICIRGGG

-97 KYTDAS
+97 KYTVAS
-103 VAYYDDAECTGT
+103 VAYYDNAECTGA

-132 EESVVKE
+132 EEFVVKE

-144 ATPKNEDFTIICNG
+144 ADPKNEDFTIKFKDQVI
-158 KKLDPNGGNAY
+158 DPTGGNVY
-169 RTLGK
+169 QTLGE
-174 NDTFAMSHTTEEDIR
+174 DGDATITHTTEADI
-189 VNEDEYEKIFDF
+189 NAGPYDKF
-201 FGFNFYTSEGK
+201 FGFEWYQADGTTK
-212 PLTAS
+212 LTEV
-217 ISEPGTYIIKA
+217 ISKPGTYIVKA
-228 WFRGSKNLK
+228 WFKGSKNLN
-237 GTKVGQSGEEFA
+237 GWKVNTEGKVFA

-263 VTNEMT
+263 VTDEMKA
-269 SGKVYD
+269 GKVYD
-275 GTSFEPKLSS
+275 GASFEPKLSS

-290 DEVTT
+290 DKVAT
-295 EYYFLEQ
+295 EYYLLEQ

-310 EHPTDAGTY
+310 EHPTNVGTY

-326 GATQQNDDLWRFKIK
+326 GATQQNDGVWQFKI
-341 EANIDASKFHAELD
+341 EPAEIDPSKFTATLD
-355 GEPVKQGEPFKMTS
+355 GKTVMQDEPFEMTS

-391 NLHDFAPRVFVDTED
+391 DLHDFAPRVFVDTED

-419 MDENGRLKP
+419 MDEDGRLKP
-428 GTYVYKLYFI
+428 GTYIYKLYFI

-444 GQQKTDDPLYTIN
+444 GQQKTDAPLYTIN

-466 ELNPDIDGL
+466 ELKPTDGL
-475 TKNEDT
+475 TKNDDT

-486 TLESGYTLALGEDSA
+486 TLESGYTLALGEDSD
-501 PVTAPLNNKGVV
+501 PVTEPLNNKGVV

-527 TGGTFAEVENAEEIT
+527 TGGTFANVENAEEIT
-542 GGIFAQNPEECLA
+542 GGIFAQNPEECLV
-555 AGKTLTESVD
+555 AGKTLTGSVD

-586 IGAKENGIAV
+586 IGAMENGIAV

-603 SIEAAPAAYIVGS
+603 SIEATPAAYIVGS
-616 GQKVTLK
+616 GQKITLK

-634 IVDFGNGTT
+634 VVDFGNGTT
-643 ETYNGNTAAFTV
+643 KTYDGDTAAFTV

-670 QTLPTPVDPKPVDP
+670 QTLPTPVDPN
-684 DPTIPEVKEYTITVE
+684 PTIPEVKEYTITVE

-706 PSVTVKAGDTVNLTV
+706 PSATIKAGDTVNLTV

-788 TSAFGVVTGI
+788 YTALGVATGVVVGGATVAV
-798 IAGGTVI
+798 AG
-805 AVTGWVG
+805 WQLYNLG
-812 TELYLKAVLPQGA
+812 TELYLKAVLPQGT

-851 YADIAADQTDA
+851 YADIAAEQTDA

-869 IANGLMDSADEDSS
+869 IANGLLDAADEESS
-883 SFAPNK
+883 VFAPNK

>member
-1 MPNKI
+1 MH
-6 AVLGPQKEEQ
+6 L
-16 HEKKVMGTCCQCIA
+16 H
-30 CGVHGSS
+30 S
-37 CLSYECICIRGGGG
+37 GGG

-58 AFSDTSSGDAGTES
+58 AFSDTSSGNAGTES
-72 ISADDF
+72 INVNDFSATDEMKAGKVYDGKAF
-78 TISELT
+78 APKLS
-84 YNGAVQKPEVTST
+84 YDKT
-97 KYTDAS
+97 KYPN
-103 VAYYDDAECTGT
+103 VEFQYYTKERIDE
-115 EAELKN
+115 EADEWKVVPVDQPVD
-121 AGTYYAKITVG
+121 AGTYYVR
-132 EESVVKE
+132 VVADGVTQENEDSWK
-139 FTINK
+139 FTIEK
-144 ATPKNEDFTIICNG
+144 ADPKNEDFTI
-158 KKLDPNGGNAY
+158 KYKDQVLDPTGGNVY
-169 RTLGK
+169 QTLGE
-174 NDTFAMSHTTEEDIR
+174 DGDATITHTTEADI
-189 VNEDEYEKIFDF
+189 NAGPYDKF
-201 FGFNFYTSEGK
+201 FGFEWYQADGTTK
-212 PLTAS
+212 LTEV
-217 ISEPGTYIIKA
+217 ISKPGTYIVKA
-228 WFRGSKNLK
+228 WFKGSKNLN
-237 GTKVGQSGEEFA
+237 GWKVNTEGKVFA
-249 TWNLIVAPAQEDFT
+249 TWSLIVAPAQEDFT
-263 VTNEMT
+263 VTDEMKN
-269 SGKVYD
+269 GKVYD
-275 GTSFEPKLSS
+275 GESFEPKLSS
-285 TKYSE
+285 TKYSA

-295 EYYFLEQ
+295 EYYLLEQ

-319 CVRVTVN
+319 CVRITVN
-326 GATQQNDDLWRFKIK
+326 GATQQNDGVWQFKI
-341 EANIDASKFHAELD
+341 EPAEIDPSKFTATLD
-355 GEPVKQGEPFKMTS
+355 GKTVMQDEPFEMTS

-391 NLHDFAPRVFVDTED
+391 SLKNFGTRVFTED
-406 GETEIDSSKASEY
+406 GQTELNPETTPQYFDKNDHLVA
-419 MDENGRLKP
+419 
-428 GTYVYKLYFI
+428 GTYLVKAYF
-438 GTNNFN
+438 GGSDNFN
-444 GQQKTDDPLYTIN
+444 GQKKTDDPLYTIN

-475 TKNEDT
+475 TKNDDT

-486 TLESGYTLALGEDSA
+486 TLESGYTLALGEDSD
-501 PVTAPLNNKGVV
+501 PVTEPLNNKGVV

-527 TGGTFAEVENAEEIT
+527 TGGTFANVENAEEIT

-616 GQKVTLK
+616 GQKITLK
-623 NADASRTVKQW
+623 NADVSRTVKQW
-634 IVDFGNGTT
+634 VVDFGNGTT
-643 ETYNGNTAAFTV
+643 KTYDGDTAAFTV
-655 DAAGNTVT
+655 DAAGKTVT
-663 VTVVFEG
+663 VTAVFEG

-684 DPTIPEVKEYTITVE
+684 NPTIPEEYTITVE

-706 PSVTVKAGDTVNLTV
+706 TSATIKAGDTVNLTV

-788 TSAFGVVTGI
+788 YTALGVATGVVVGGATVAV
-798 IAGGTVI
+798 AG
-805 AVTGWVG
+805 WQLYNLG

-869 IANGLMDSADEDSS
+869 IANGLLDAADEDSS
-883 SFAPNK
+883 IFAPNK

>member
-1 MPNKI
+1 M
-6 AVLGPQKEEQ
+6 
-16 HEKKVMGTCCQCIA
+16 
-30 CGVHGSS
+30 
-37 CLSYECICIRGGGG
+37 G

-97 KYTDAS
+97 KYTVAS
-103 VAYYDDAECTGT
+103 VAYYDNAECTGA

-132 EESVVKE
+132 EEFVVKE

-144 ATPKNEDFTIICNG
+144 ADPKNEDFTIKFKDQVI
-158 KKLDPNGGNAY
+158 DPTGGNVY
-169 RTLGK
+169 QTLGE
-174 NDTFAMSHTTEEDIR
+174 DGDATITHTTEADI
-189 VNEDEYEKIFDF
+189 NAGPYDKF
-201 FGFNFYTSEGK
+201 FGFEWYQADGTTK
-212 PLTAS
+212 LTEV
-217 ISEPGTYIIKA
+217 ISKPGTYIVKA
-228 WFRGSKNLK
+228 WFKGSKNLN
-237 GTKVGQSGEEFA
+237 GWKVNTEGKVFA

-263 VTNEMT
+263 VTDEMKA
-269 SGKVYD
+269 GKVYD
-275 GTSFEPKLSS
+275 GASFEPKLSS

-290 DEVTT
+290 DKVAT
-295 EYYFLEQ
+295 EYYLLEQ

-310 EHPTDAGTY
+310 EHPTNVGTY

-326 GATQQNDDLWRFKIK
+326 GATQQNDGVWQFKI
-341 EANIDASKFHAELD
+341 EPAEIDPSKFTATLD
-355 GEPVKQGEPFKMTS
+355 GKTVMQDEPFEMTS

-391 NLHDFAPRVFVDTED
+391 DLHDFAPRVFVDTED

-419 MDENGRLKP
+419 MDEDGRLKP
-428 GTYVYKLYFI
+428 GTYIYKLYFI

-444 GQQKTDDPLYTIN
+444 GQQKTDAPLYTIN

-466 ELNPDIDGL
+466 ELKPTDGL
-475 TKNEDT
+475 TKNDDT

-486 TLESGYTLALGEDSA
+486 TLESGYTLALGEDSD
-501 PVTAPLNNKGVV
+501 PVTEPLNNKGVV

-527 TGGTFAEVENAEEIT
+527 TGGTFANVENAEEIT
-542 GGIFAQNPEECLA
+542 GGIFAQNPEECLV
-555 AGKTLTESVD
+555 AGKTLTGSVD

-586 IGAKENGIAV
+586 IGAMENGIAV

-603 SIEAAPAAYIVGS
+603 SIEATPAAYIVGS
-616 GQKVTLK
+616 GQKITLK

-634 IVDFGNGTT
+634 VVDFGNGTT
-643 ETYNGNTAAFTV
+643 KTYDGDTAAFTV

-670 QTLPTPVDPKPVDP
+670 QTLPTPVDPN
-684 DPTIPEVKEYTITVE
+684 PTIPEVKEYTITVE

-706 PSVTVKAGDTVNLTV
+706 PSATIKAGDTVNLTV

-788 TSAFGVVTGI
+788 YTALGVATGVVVGGATVAV
-798 IAGGTVI
+798 AG
-805 AVTGWVG
+805 WQLYNLG
-812 TELYLKAVLPQGA
+812 TELYLKAVLPQGT

-851 YADIAADQTDA
+851 YADIAAEQTDA

-869 IANGLMDSADEDSS
+869 IANGLLDAADEDSS
-883 SFAPNK
+883 VFAPNK

>member
-16 HEKKVMGTCCQCIA
+16 HEKKVMGTCCQRIA
-30 CGVHGSS
+30 CGVYGSS
-37 CLSYECICIRGGGG
+37 HLPYECICIREGG

-58 AFSDTSSGDAGTES
+58 AFSETSSGDAGTES

-97 KYTDAS
+97 KYTVAS
-103 VAYYDDAECTGT
+103 VAYYDNAECTGA

-132 EESVVKE
+132 EEFVVKE

-144 ATPKNEDFTIICNG
+144 ADPKNEDFTIKFKDQVI
-158 KKLDPNGGNAY
+158 DPTGGNVY
-169 RTLGK
+169 QTLGE
-174 NDTFAMSHTTEEDIR
+174 DGDATITHTTEADI
-189 VNEDEYEKIFDF
+189 NAGPYDKF
-201 FGFNFYTSEGK
+201 FGFEWYQADGTTK
-212 PLTAS
+212 LTEV
-217 ISEPGTYIIKA
+217 ISKPGTYIVKA
-228 WFRGSKNLK
+228 WFKGSKNLN
-237 GTKVGQSGEEFA
+237 GWKVNTEGKVFA

-263 VTNEMT
+263 VTDEMKA
-269 SGKVYD
+269 GKVYD
-275 GTSFEPKLSS
+275 GASFEPKLSS

-290 DEVTT
+290 DKVAT
-295 EYYFLEQ
+295 EYYLLEQ

-310 EHPTDAGTY
+310 EHPTNVGTY

-326 GATQQNDDLWRFKIK
+326 GATQQNDGVWQFKI
-341 EANIDASKFHAELD
+341 EPAEIDPSKFTATLD
-355 GEPVKQGEPFKMTS
+355 GKTVMQDEPFEMTS

-391 NLHDFAPRVFVDTED
+391 DLHDFAPRVFVDTED

-419 MDENGRLKP
+419 LDEDGRLKP
-428 GTYVYKLYFI
+428 GTYIYKLYFI

-466 ELNPDIDGL
+466 ELKPTDGL
-475 TKNEDT
+475 TKNDDT

-486 TLESGYTLALGEDSA
+486 TLKSGYTLALGEDSD
-501 PVTAPLNNKGVV
+501 PVTEPLNNKGVV

-527 TGGTFAEVENAEEIT
+527 TGGTFVEVENAEEIS
-542 GGIFAQNPEECLA
+542 GGIFAQNPADCLA

-586 IGAKENGIAV
+586 IGAMENGIAV

-603 SIEAAPAAYIVGS
+603 SIEATPAAYIVGS
-616 GQKVTLK
+616 GQKITLK

-634 IVDFGNGTT
+634 VVDFGNGTT
-643 ETYNGNTAAFTV
+643 KTYDGDTAAFTV

-670 QTLPTPVDPKPVDP
+670 QTLPTPVDPN
-684 DPTIPEVKEYTITVE
+684 PTIPEVKEYTITVE

-706 PSVTVKAGDTVNLTV
+706 PSATIKAGDTVNLTV

-728 AFLYWDIPSDLLNAL
+728 TFLYWDIPSDLLNAL
-743 IKKDGNFSNK
+743 IKKDENFSNK

-788 TSAFGVVTGI
+788 YTALGVATGVVVGGATVAV
-798 IAGGTVI
+798 AG
-805 AVTGWVG
+805 WQLYNLG

-869 IANGLMDSADEDSS
+869 IANGLLDAADEDSS
-883 SFAPNK
+883 IFAPNK